1 MIKARYILTLFAM
14 LLSMVARGQDF
25 NPDSPPEPGARYKL
39 TLKAQP
45 AEAAT
50 VSGGGLYV
58 VNANVSVKAVAKSSN
73 WRFINWTDAEGKVVS
88 TSNSF
93 THRKLNSAET
103 LTANYEYQKTSLL
116 TIAYDPSS
124 IKTSEVK
131 EYAVGVPYYTQA
143 STYSDYTFV
152 NWTTSD
158 GTVIS
163 TNRTV
168 SYTVTENDETITAHY
183 RYTPGSP
190 AEPNETKPKHKVF
203 FRCDPAGLT
212 GFNKTS
218 GFSVSE
224 GSPYS
229 VTVYSVSDYEFKGW
243 TWEGETKVLETSYTW
258 NVNMGTRDAHLVAH
272 FEFKPSSPSEP
283 STDTK
288 QRHSLYATTTS
299 MYRGE
304 TTLLP
309 VYMQNTGNVKTLSFK
324 LHLPKN
330 LSVDVANIQ
339 KTLRTDAYTVQA
351 AQEDSVLSVSLEGGT
366 QIVEHDGVVVR
377 IPVSAQDALKDGI
390 YTVKFSDI
398 TGTTLEDAAINF
410 TSRSGRLVV
419 STPEEG
425 DLQAKFSVET
435 YMNRA
440 QLTNLSSENAKTFEW
455 NFGDGSTSTE
465 RNPMHIYAEA
475 GTYTVRLTARGIVK
489 TVTAEQQIIINP
501 ANTWSASGDYRLDP
515 TVNSARAFK
524 SMHEMFELL
533 SQCKPEGTI
542 NVKTGGKEVFSVNL
556 LTADSLALLSTL
568 TEKLGTTGVVMA
580 FKNEAQKP
588 VTLQFNT
595 AANSA
600 DMQKVTDFFRHIS
613 LENVQVTLNGAAIN
627 IGEIGRYSEQTICS
641 GTSTQPEAFTAISSS
656 EKVKVKWTA
665 SVAEGCTVRGYQLT
679 GTDDLPAMTLTNEGS
694 KTDLVTYH
702 VSVELNG
709 VVALAYIYKVY
720 VKPLLKSLAL
730 SSPSNNAVLEYGQVT
745 LSCSNLGQDAVGY
758 TFHYRRTDAEATED
772 GEAEEW
778 KEVKTTSPSTT
789 FVPVEGASYEWYA
802 TAHGEC
808 YEKVDSEHRTFS
820 ISKRSDLTVESVTVP
835 AEVKANTTFQITAVV
850 RNIGKG
856 ATRSSAWTDML
867 YEERA
872 DGKQYYGIKG
882 IAHRGVLQPGE
893 SYTVTFTVT
902 SPGASVSGFRYM
914 VETDVYAEETESDES
929 NNSKFTDPIAIV
941 NRYID
946 AADYEAL
953 KAIYAA
959 TNGGAWT
966 SKTWRIGSNA
976 VTSTRWPGVTFDE
989 EGHVLAI
996 DLQDN
1001 NLSGSLPTEGMQMKS
1016 LRTLNLRR
1024 NNLRGDVAAFC
1035 KLLPAL
1041 ETLNLGY
1048 NLFTEIKEAL
1058 PTHITSLNLQNQ
1070 REGYSLSTFTLQEWA
1085 MGDKLA
1091 DIQLGSLIAY
1101 DHKNQNFEAH
1111 PSLSIYTT
1119 DNNSYVGEMRYE
1131 DGAYRYYLSGT
1142 YTYASGTEFC
1152 IRSNGGVAQ
1161 NNRLRAKLTWTK
1173 GDVNADASVDV
1184 LDAQQTLNY
1193 IMGTQNG
1200 NFNYPAADTYEGS
1213 GINVQDVV
1221 ATINIFIGS
1230 NDNADRKT
1238 VMAAQRRWTESLGD
1252 GASAANV
1259 LSVEDGALWLNA
1271 SDQVAALDITLAGVK
1286 ANDVKLALSKQRYQL
1301 VTHNTAN
1308 GVRVVI
1314 ISTTGDIISGR
1325 TKLLQLAKPA
1335 RVDQTMAADIDA
1347 QPVGIAFEGQ
1357 ATGIDAVTTD
1367 AKSREDVYSIDGRKL
1382 NGVER
1387 EGIYIVNGKKK
1398 AINRHQLK

>member
-1 MIKARYILTLFAM
+1 M

-50 VSGGGLYV
+50 VSGGGLYA
-58 VNANVSVKAVAKSSN
+58 VNANVSVKAVANSSN
-73 WRFINWTDAEGKVVS
+73 WRFVNWTDAEGNVVS
-88 TSNSF
+88 TSSSF

-103 LTANYEYQKTSLL
+103 LTANYEYQKTSRL

-131 EYAVGVPYYTQA
+131 EYAVGFTYSYTA
-143 STYSDYTFV
+143 STYTDYTFV

-163 TNRTV
+163 TNRAV

-183 RYTPGSP
+183 RFTPGSP
-190 AEPNETKPKHKVF
+190 AEPNETKPKHKVY
-203 FRCDPAGLT
+203 FRCDPAGLA

-229 VTVYSVSDYEFKGW
+229 VTVYSVNDYEFKGW
-243 TWEGETKVLETSYTW
+243 TWEGETKILETSHTW
-258 NVNMGTRDAHLVAH
+258 NVNMGTRDAYLVAH

-309 VYMQNTGNVKTLSFK
+309 IYMQNTGNVKTLSFK

-330 LSVDVANIQ
+330 LKVDVAGIQ
-339 KTLRTDAYTVQA
+339 KTLRTEAYTVQA
-351 AQEDSVLSVSLEGGT
+351 ALEDSVLSVSLEGGT

-377 IPVSAQDALKDGI
+377 IPVSAQDALKDSI

-398 TGTTLEDAAINF
+398 AGTTTADAVINF

-455 NFGDGSTSTE
+455 NFGDGTTSTE
-465 RNPMHIYAEA
+465 RNPMHSYAEA

-542 NVKTGGKEVFSVNL
+542 NVKTGGKEAFGVNL
-556 LTADSLALLSTL
+556 QSADSLALLSTL

-580 FKNEAQKP
+580 FKNEAPNP

-613 LENVQVTLNGAAIN
+613 LENVVVTLNGAAIN
-627 IGEIGRYSEQTICS
+627 IGEIDRFSAQTICS

-656 EKVKVKWTA
+656 EAVQVKWTA

-679 GTDDLPAMTLTNEGS
+679 GTGNLPAMTLTNEGS
-694 KTDLVTYH
+694 NTDLVTYH
-702 VSVELNG
+702 VNVELNG
-709 VVALAYIYKVY
+709 VAMYTYIYKVY

-730 SSPSNNAVLEYGQVT
+730 SSPSDNATLEYGQVT
-745 LSCSNLGQDAVGY
+745 LSCSNLGQAAVGY
-758 TFHYRRTDAEATED
+758 TFHYRRTDAEAEN
-772 GEAEEW
+772 AEEW
-778 KEVKTTSPSTT
+778 KEVNTTTPSTA

-808 YEKVDSEHRTFS
+808 NETVESAHRTFS
-820 ISKRSDLTVESVTVP
+820 IRKRSDLTVESVTVP
-835 AEVKANTTFQITAVV
+835 AEVKANTTFQVTAVV

-856 ATRSSAWTDML
+856 ATRSSAWTDAL
-867 YEERA
+867 YEKRPGGA
-872 DGKQYYGIKG
+872 VRVGTQTHY
-882 IAHRGVLQPGE
+882 GVLQPDA
-893 SYTVTFTVT
+893 SYTVTFNIT
-902 SPGASVSGFRYM
+902 SPDATQSEVCYF
-914 VETDVYAEETESDES
+914 VETDLYREETESNES
-929 NNSKFTDPIAIV
+929 NNIKSTDTIAIV

-953 KAIYAA
+953 KVLYQA

-966 SKTWRIGSNA
+966 NKTWRIGSNA
-976 VTSTRWPGVTFDE
+976 VTSTGWPGVTFDE

-996 DLQDN
+996 DLQNN
-1001 NLSGSLPTEGMQMKS
+1001 NLRGSLPTEGMEMKS
-1016 LRTLNLRR
+1016 LRTLNLSG
-1024 NNLRGDVAAFC
+1024 NSLNGDVAAFC

-1048 NLFTEIKEAL
+1048 NLFTELSGVL
-1058 PTHITSLNLQNQ
+1058 PAHITSLNLQNQ

-1085 MGDKLA
+1085 MGDKQA
-1091 DIQLGSLIAY
+1091 DIQLGTLIAY
-1101 DHKNQNFEAH
+1101 DHQNQNFEGH
-1111 PSLSIYTT
+1111 PALRIYTA
-1119 DNNSYVGEMRYE
+1119 DNNSYVGEMRYA
-1131 DGAYRYYLSGT
+1131 DGAYSYYLSGT
-1142 YTYASGTEFC
+1142 YNYASGTEFC

-1173 GDVNADASVDV
+1173 GDVNADAAVDV

-1200 NFNYPAADTYEGS
+1200 NFNYPAADTYQGG

-1230 NDNADRKT
+1230 NDNADQKSL
-1238 VMAAQRRWTESLGD
+1238 MAAQRRWTESLGED
-1252 GASAANV
+1252 ASTANV
-1259 LSVEDGALWLNA
+1259 LSVEDDALWIDA

-1286 ANDVKLALSKQRYQL
+1286 ANDVKLAMSKQRYQL

-1325 TKLLQLAKPA
+1325 TKLLRLAKLA
-1335 RVDQTMAADIDA
+1335 RVEQAMAADIDA
-1347 QPVGIAFEGQ
+1347 QPVGVAFEGQ
-1357 ATGIDAVTTD
+1357 TTDIDAVTAD
-1367 AKSREDVYSIDGRKL
+1367 AESREDVYTIDGRKL
-1382 NGVER
+1382 NGVAR
-1387 EGIYIVNGKKK
+1387 EGVYIVNGKKK

>member
-1 MIKARYILTLFAM
+1 MIKSRYILTLFAM

-39 TLKAQP
+39 TLKAEP

-73 WRFINWTDAEGKVVS
+73 WRFKNWTDAEGNEVS
-88 TSNSF
+88 TKSSF
-93 THRKLNSAET
+93 THRKLNSNET
-103 LTANYEYQKTSLL
+103 LTANYEYQKTSRL

-124 IKTSEVK
+124 IGTSEVK
-131 EYAVGVPYYTQA
+131 EYAVGVTFSTTA

-163 TNRTV
+163 TNRAV

-203 FRCDPAGLT
+203 FKCDPAGLT

-243 TWEGETKVLETSYTW
+243 TWEGETKILETSYTW

-330 LSVDVANIQ
+330 LSVDVAGIQ

-524 SMHEMFELL
+524 SMHEMLELL

-542 NVKTGGKEVFSVNL
+542 NVKTGGKEAFEANL
-556 LTADSLALLSTL
+556 QTADSLTLLSTL

-600 DMQKVTDFFRHIS
+600 DMQKVTDFFRHIT
-613 LENVQVTLNGAAIN
+613 LENVVVTLNGAAIN

-641 GTSTQPEAFTAISSS
+641 GTSTQPEAFAAISSS
-656 EKVKVKWTA
+656 EAVKVSWTA
-665 SVAEGCTVRGYQLT
+665 SVAEGCTVRGYQFT
-679 GTDDLPAMTLTNEGS
+679 GTGNLPAMTLTNEGS

-702 VSVELNG
+702 VNVELNG
-709 VVALAYIYKVY
+709 IAMYTYIYKVY
-720 VKPLLKSLAL
+720 VKPLLKNLTL
-730 SSPSNNAVLEYGQVT
+730 SSPSDKATLEYGQVT
-745 LSCSNLGQDAVGY
+745 LSCSNLGQAAVGY
-758 TFHYRRTDAEATED
+758 TFHYRRTDAEAES
-772 GEAEEW
+772 AEEW
-778 KEVKTTSPSTT
+778 KEVKTTSPSTA

-808 YEKVDSEHRTFS
+808 SETVDSEHRTFS
-820 ISKRSDLTVESVTVP
+820 IRKRSDLTVESVTAPV
-835 AEVKANTTFQITAVV
+835 EVKANTQFEVKAVV

-856 ATRSSAWTDML
+856 ATRSSAWTDAL
-867 YEERA
+867 YEVRPSGA
-872 DGKQYYGIKG
+872 VRVGTQ
-882 IAHRGVLQPGE
+882 AHYSVLQPGD
-893 SYTVTFTVT
+893 SYTVTFNIT
-902 SPGASVSGFRYM
+902 SPDATQSEVSYF
-914 VETDVYAEETESDES
+914 VETDTYREETESDES
-929 NNSKFTDPIAIV
+929 NNIKSTDPIALI

-946 AADYEAL
+946 ATDYEAL
-953 KAIYAA
+953 KVLYHA

-966 SKTWRIGSNA
+966 NKTWRIGSNA
-976 VTSTRWPGVTFDE
+976 VTSTGWPGVTFDE

-1001 NLSGSLPTEGMQMKS
+1001 NLSGSLPTEGMEMKS

-1024 NNLRGDVAAFC
+1024 NNLKGDVAAFC

-1070 REGYSLSTFTLQEWA
+1070 REGYGLSTFTLQEWA

-1091 DIQLGSLIAY
+1091 DIKLGSLIAY

-1119 DNNSYVGEMRYE
+1119 NNNSYVGEMRYE

-1142 YTYASGTEFC
+1142 YNYASGTEFC
-1152 IRSNGGVAQ
+1152 IRSNGGVSQ

-1238 VMAAQRRWTESLGD
+1238 VMAAQRRWTESLGEE
-1252 GASAANV
+1252 ASAANV

-1271 SDQVAALDITLAGVK
+1271 SDQVAALDITLAGVR
-1286 ANDVKLALSKQRYQL
+1286 ANDVKLAMSKQRYQL

-1325 TKLLQLAKPA
+1325 TKLLRLAKPA
-1335 RVDQTMAADIDA
+1335 RVEQAMAADIDA
-1347 QPVGIAFEGQ
+1347 QPVGVAFDGQ
-1357 ATGIDAVTTD
+1357 TTDIDAITTD
-1367 AKSREDVYSIDGRKL
+1367 ADSRDAVYSIDGRKL
-1382 NGVER
+1382 NGVAG

>member
-1 MIKARYILTLFAM
+1 MIKSRYILTLLAM

-58 VNANVSVKAVAKSSN
+58 VNANVNVKAVARSAN
-73 WRFINWTDAEGKVVS
+73 WLFKNWTDADGKVVS
-88 TSNSF
+88 TSSSF
-93 THRKLNSAET
+93 THRKLNSNET

-131 EYAVGVPYYTQA
+131 EYAVGVTYSYTA

-163 TNRTV
+163 TERTV
-168 SYTVTENDETITAHY
+168 RYTVTENDETITAHY
-183 RYTPGSP
+183 RFTPGSP
-190 AEPNETKPKHKVF
+190 AEPNETKPKHKVYF
-203 FRCDPAGLT
+203 KCDPAGLT
-212 GFNKTS
+212 GFYQSN

-224 GSPYS
+224 GNTFR
-229 VTVYSVSDYEFKGW
+229 VEVYSVSDYEFKGW
-243 TWEGETKVLETSYTW
+243 TREGSSEIIGQYRTFSGT
-258 NVNMGTRDAHLVAH
+258 MGKEDVHLVAH

-309 VYMQNTGNVKTLSFK
+309 IYMQNTGNVKTLSFK

-330 LSVDVANIQ
+330 LTVDVANIQ
-339 KTLRTDAYTVQA
+339 KTLRTDAYTVKA
-351 AQEDSVLSVSLEGGT
+351 VQEDSVLSVSLEGGT
-366 QIVEHDGVVVR
+366 QIMEHDGVVVR
-377 IPVSAQDALKDGI
+377 IPVSAQEALKDSI
-390 YTVKFSDI
+390 YTVRFSDI
-398 TGTTLEDAAINF
+398 AGTTTADAAINF
-410 TSRSGRLVV
+410 TNRSGRLVV

-425 DLQAKFSVET
+425 DLQARFSVET

-440 QLTNLSSENAKTFEW
+440 QFANLSSENAKTFEW
-455 NFGDGSTSTE
+455 NFGDGTTSTE
-465 RNPMHIYAEA
+465 RNPMHSYAEA

-524 SMHEMFELL
+524 SMHEMLELL

-542 NVKTGGKEVFSVNL
+542 NVKTGGKEAFEANL
-556 LTADSLALLSTL
+556 QTADSLTLLSTL

-600 DMQKVTDFFRHIS
+600 DMQKVTDFFRHIT
-613 LENVQVTLNGAAIN
+613 LENVVVTLNGAAIN

-641 GTSTQPEAFTAISSS
+641 GTSTQPEAFAAISSS
-656 EKVKVKWTA
+656 EAVKVSWTA
-665 SVAEGCTVRGYQLT
+665 SVAEGCTVRGYQFT
-679 GTDDLPAMTLTNEGS
+679 GTGNLPAMTLTNEGS

-702 VSVELNG
+702 VNVELNG
-709 VVALAYIYKVY
+709 IVIYTYIYKVY

-730 SSPSNNAVLEYGQVT
+730 SSPSNNATLEYGQVT
-745 LSCSNLGQDAVGY
+745 LNCSNLGQAAVGY
-758 TFHYRRTDAEATED
+758 TFHYRRTDAEAES
-772 GEAEEW
+772 AEEW
-778 KEVKTTSPSTT
+778 KEVKTTSPSTA

-808 YEKVDSEHRTFS
+808 SETVESEHRTFC
-820 ISKRSDLTVESVTVP
+820 IRKRSDLTVESVTAPV
-835 AEVKANTTFQITAVV
+835 EVKSNTTFQITAVV
-850 RNIGKG
+850 RNISKG
-856 ATRSSAWTDML
+856 ATRSSAWTDAL
-867 YEERA
+867 YEKRP
-872 DGKQYYGIKG
+872 DGAVRVGTQ
-882 IAHRGVLQPGE
+882 AHYGVLQPDA
-893 SYTVTFTVT
+893 SYTVTFIIT
-902 SPGASVSGFRYM
+902 SPDATQSEVSYF
-914 VETDVYAEETESDES
+914 VETDIYREETESDES
-929 NNSKFTDPIAIV
+929 NNIKSTDPIALI

-953 KAIYAA
+953 KVLYQA

-966 SKTWRIGSNA
+966 NKTWRIGSNA
-976 VTSTRWPGVTFDE
+976 VTSTGWPGVTFDE

-996 DLQDN
+996 ELQNN
-1001 NLSGSLPTEGMQMKS
+1001 NLRGNLPTEGMEMKS
-1016 LRTLNLRR
+1016 LRTLNLSG
-1024 NNLRGDVAAFC
+1024 NSLNGDVAAFC

-1048 NLFTEIKEAL
+1048 NLFTELTGVL
-1058 PTHITSLNLQNQ
+1058 PAHITSLNLQNQ
-1070 REGYSLSTFTLQEWA
+1070 REGYSLSTFTQQEWA

-1091 DIQLGSLIAY
+1091 DIKLGSLIAY
-1101 DHKNQNFEAH
+1101 DHQNQNFEAH
-1111 PSLSIYTT
+1111 PTLRIYTT
-1119 DNNSYVGEMRYE
+1119 DNNSYVGEMIYS
-1131 DGAYRYYLSGT
+1131 DGAYRYSLSGT
-1142 YTYASGTEFC
+1142 YNYASGTEFC
-1152 IRSNGGVAQ
+1152 IRSSGGVAQ

-1200 NFNYPAADTYEGS
+1200 NFNYPAADTYEGG

-1230 NDNADRKT
+1230 NDNADRKSL
-1238 VMAAQRRWTESLGD
+1238 MAAQRRWTESMGE
-1252 GASAANV
+1252 GASTHNV
-1259 LSVEDGALWLNA
+1259 LSVEDGALWLDA
-1271 SDQVAALDITLAGVK
+1271 SDQVAALDITLAGVR
-1286 ANDVKLALSKQRYQL
+1286 ANDVKLAMSKQRYQL

-1325 TKLLQLAKPA
+1325 TKLLRLAKPA
-1335 RVDQTMAADIDA
+1335 RVEQAMAADIDA
-1347 QPVGIAFEGQ
+1347 QPVGVAFDGQ
-1357 ATGIDAVTTD
+1357 TTDIDAITTD
-1367 AKSREDVYSIDGRKL
+1367 ADSRDAVYSIDGRKL
-1382 NGVER
+1382 NGVAG

>member
-1 MIKARYILTLFAM
+1 M

-73 WRFINWTDAEGKVVS
+73 WRFRNWTDAEGKEVS
-88 TSNSF
+88 TSSTF
-93 THRKLNSAET
+93 THRKLNSNET
-103 LTANYEYQKTSLL
+103 LTANYEYQPTSRL
-116 TIAYDPSS
+116 TVAYDPSS
-124 IKTSEVK
+124 IRASEVK
-131 EYAVGVPYYTQA
+131 EYAVGVTYSYTA

-163 TNRTV
+163 TERTV
-168 SYTVTENDETITAHY
+168 RYTTTENDETITAHY
-183 RYTPGSP
+183 RFTPGSP
-190 AEPNETKPKHKVF
+190 AEPNETKPKHKVYF
-203 FRCDPAGLT
+203 KCDPAGLA
-212 GFNKTS
+212 GFNRTS

-229 VTVYSVSDYEFKGW
+229 VTVYSVNDYEFKGW
-243 TWEGETKVLETSYTW
+243 TWEGETKILETSHTW
-258 NVNMGTRDAHLVAH
+258 NVNMGTRDAYLVAH

-309 VYMQNTGNVKTLSFK
+309 IYMQNTGNVKTLSFK

-330 LSVDVANIQ
+330 LKVDVAGIQ

-377 IPVSAQDALKDGI
+377 IPVSAQEALKDSV

-398 TGTTLEDAAINF
+398 AGTTLEDAAINF

-440 QLTNLSSENAKTFEW
+440 QFTNLSSENAKTFEW
-455 NFGDGSTSTE
+455 NFGDGVTSTE
-465 RNPMHIYAEA
+465 RNPMHSYAEA

-524 SMHEMFELL
+524 SMHEMLELL

-542 NVKTGGKEVFSVNL
+542 NVKTGGKEAFGVNL
-556 LTADSLALLSTL
+556 QSADSLALLCTL

-580 FKNEAQKP
+580 FKNEAPNP

-595 AANSA
+595 AANSL
-600 DMQKVTDFFRHIS
+600 DMQKVIDFFRHIS
-613 LENVQVTLNGAAIN
+613 LENVVVTLNGAAIN
-627 IGEIGRYSEQTICS
+627 IGEIDRFSAQTICS

-656 EKVKVKWTA
+656 EAVQVKWTA

-679 GTDDLPAMTLTNEGS
+679 GTGNLPAMTLTNEGS

-702 VSVELNG
+702 VNVELNG
-709 VVALAYIYKVY
+709 VVMYTYIYKVY

-730 SSPSNNAVLEYGQVT
+730 SSPSDNAVLEYGQVT
-745 LSCSNLGQDAVGY
+745 LSCSNLGQAAVGY
-758 TFHYRRTDAEATED
+758 TFYYRRTDAEAES
-772 GEAEEW
+772 AEEW
-778 KEVKTTSPSTT
+778 KEVNTTSPSTA

-808 YEKVDSEHRTFS
+808 NETVESAHRTFS
-820 ISKRSDLTVESVTVP
+820 IRKRSDLTVESVTVP
-835 AEVKANTTFQITAVV
+835 TEVKANTTFQVTAVV

-856 ATRSSAWTDML
+856 ATRSSNWQDIIC
-867 YEERA
+867 EEQA
-872 DGKQYYGIKG
+872 DGSYSEIKR
-882 IAHRGVLQPGE
+882 ITHNGVLQPGD

-902 SPGASVSGFRYM
+902 SPDATLSEVSYL
-914 VETDVYAEETESDES
+914 VHTDSWNQETESNE
-929 NNSKFTDPIAIV
+929 NNNVEISTPVSIIK
-941 NRYID
+941 RYID

-953 KAIYAA
+953 KVLYQA

-966 SKTWRIGSNA
+966 NKTWRIGSNA
-976 VTSTRWPGVTFDE
+976 VTSTGWPGVTFDE

-996 DLQDN
+996 DLQNN
-1001 NLSGSLPTEGMQMKS
+1001 NLRGSLPTEGMEMKS
-1016 LRTLNLRR
+1016 LRTLNLSG
-1024 NNLRGDVAAFC
+1024 NSLNGDVAAFC

-1048 NLFTEIKEAL
+1048 NLFTELSGVL
-1058 PTHITSLNLQNQ
+1058 PAHITSLNLQSQ

-1085 MGDKLA
+1085 MGDRHA
-1091 DIQLGSLIAY
+1091 DIQLGTLIAY
-1101 DHKNQNFEAH
+1101 DHQNQNFEGH
-1111 PSLSIYTT
+1111 PALRIYTA
-1119 DNNSYVGEMRYE
+1119 DNNSYVGEMRYA

-1142 YTYASGTEFC
+1142 YNYASGTEFC
-1152 IRSNGGVAQ
+1152 IRSYEGVAQ

-1200 NFNYPAADTYEGS
+1200 NFNYPAADTYHGG

-1230 NDNADRKT
+1230 NDNADQKSL
-1238 VMAAQRRWTESLGD
+1238 MAAQRRWTESLGEE
-1252 GASAANV
+1252 ASTANV
-1259 LSVEDGALWLNA
+1259 LSVEDDALWLDA
-1271 SDQVAALDITLAGVK
+1271 TDQVAALDITLAGVK
-1286 ANDVKLALSKQRYQL
+1286 ANDVKLAMSKQRYQL

-1325 TKLLQLAKPA
+1325 TKLLRLAKQA
-1335 RVDQTMAADIDA
+1335 RVEQAMAADIDA
-1347 QPVGIAFEGQ
+1347 QPVGVAFEGQ
-1357 ATGIDAVTTD
+1357 TTD
-1367 AKSREDVYSIDGRKL
+1367 IDTITTDVDSREAVYSLDGRKL
-1382 NGVER
+1382 NGVAR
-1387 EGIYIVNGKKK
+1387 EGVYIVNGKKK
-1398 AINRHQLK
+1398 AINRHQ

>member
-1 MIKARYILTLFAM
+1 MIKSRYILTLLAM

-58 VNANVSVKAVAKSSN
+58 VNANVNVKAVARSAN
-73 WRFINWTDAEGKVVS
+73 WLFKNWTDAEGEVVS
-88 TSNSF
+88 TSSSF

-103 LTANYEYQKTSLL
+103 LTANYEYQKTSRL

-131 EYAVGVPYYTQA
+131 EYAVGVTYSYTA

-163 TNRTV
+163 TNRAV

-203 FRCDPAGLT
+203 FKCDPAGLT

-243 TWEGETKVLETSYTW
+243 TWEGETKILETSYTW

-330 LSVDVANIQ
+330 LTVDVANIQ

-377 IPVSAQDALKDGI
+377 IPVSAQDALKDSI
-390 YTVKFSDI
+390 YTVRFSDI
-398 TGTTLEDAAINF
+398 TGTTLEDAAISF

-524 SMHEMFELL
+524 SMHEMLELL

-542 NVKTGGKEVFSVNL
+542 NVKPGGKEAFSVNL
-556 LTADSLALLSTL
+556 QTADSLALLSTL
-568 TEKLGTTGVVMA
+568 TEKLGKAGVVMA

-613 LENVQVTLNGAAIN
+613 LENVVVTLNGASIN
-627 IGEIGRYSEQTICS
+627 IGEIGHYSEQTICS
-641 GTSTQPEAFTAISSS
+641 GTSTLPEAFTAISSS

-679 GTDDLPAMTLTNEGS
+679 GTGDLPAMTLTNEGS

-720 VKPLLKSLAL
+720 VKPKLKSLTL

-745 LSCSNLGQDAVGY
+745 LSCSNLGQAAVGY

-808 YEKVDSEHRTFS
+808 SEAVDSEHRTFS
-820 ISKRSDLTVESVTVP
+820 IRKRSDLTVESVTVP
-835 AEVKANTTFQITAVV
+835 AEVMANTQFEVKAVV

-856 ATRSSAWTDML
+856 ATRSSGWTDAL
-867 YEERA
+867 YEKRPGGAVRVGERT
-872 DGKQYYGIKG
+872 
-882 IAHRGVLQPGE
+882 HNGVLQPND
-893 SYTVTFTVT
+893 SYTVTFNIT
-902 SPGASVSGFRYM
+902 SPDATQSEVNYF
-914 VETDVYAEETESDES
+914 VETDIYRAETESDES
-929 NNSKFTDPIAIV
+929 NNIKSTDPIAIV

-966 SKTWRIGSNA
+966 NKTWRIGSNA
-976 VTSTRWPGVTFDE
+976 VTSTGWPGVTFDE

-1070 REGYSLSTFTLQEWA
+1070 REGYGLSTFTLQEWA
-1085 MGDKLA
+1085 MGDKQA
-1091 DIQLGSLIAY
+1091 NIVLGSLIAY
-1101 DHKNQNFEAH
+1101 DHQNQNFEAH

-1119 DNNSYVGEMRYE
+1119 NNNSYVGEMRYV
-1131 DGAYRYYLSGT
+1131 DGAYRYSLSGT

-1152 IRSNGGVAQ
+1152 IRSNDGVAQ

-1238 VMAAQRRWTESLGD
+1238 VMAAQRRWTESLGEE
-1252 GASAANV
+1252 ASAANV

-1367 AKSREDVYSIDGRKL
+1367 AESREDVYSIDGRKL

>member
-1 MIKARYILTLFAM
+1 M
-14 LLSMVARGQDF
+14 LLSMVARGQNF

-58 VNANVSVKAVAKSSN
+58 VNANVNVKAVARSAN
-73 WRFINWTDAEGKVVS
+73 WLFKNWTDADGKVVS
-88 TSNSF
+88 TSSSF
-93 THRKLNSAET
+93 THRKLNSNET

-131 EYAVGVPYYTQA
+131 EYAVGVTYSYTA

-163 TNRTV
+163 TERTV
-168 SYTVTENDETITAHY
+168 RYTVTENDETITAHY
-183 RYTPGSP
+183 RFTPGSP
-190 AEPNETKPKHKVF
+190 AEPNETKPKHKVYF
-203 FRCDPAGLT
+203 KCDPAGLT
-212 GFNKTS
+212 GFYQSN

-224 GSPYS
+224 GNTFR
-229 VTVYSVSDYEFKGW
+229 VEVYSVSDYEFKGW
-243 TWEGETKVLETSYTW
+243 TREGSSEIIGQYRTFSGT
-258 NVNMGTRDAHLVAH
+258 MGKEDVHLVAH

-309 VYMQNTGNVKTLSFK
+309 IYMQNTGNVKTLSFK

-330 LSVDVANIQ
+330 LTVDVANIQ
-339 KTLRTDAYTVQA
+339 KTLRTDAYTVKA
-351 AQEDSVLSVSLEGGT
+351 VQEDSVLSVSLEGGT
-366 QIVEHDGVVVR
+366 QIMEHDGVVVR
-377 IPVSAQDALKDGI
+377 IPVSAQEALKDSI
-390 YTVKFSDI
+390 YTVRFSDI
-398 TGTTLEDAAINF
+398 AGTTTADAVINF

-440 QLTNLSSENAKTFEW
+440 QFTNLSSENAKTFEW

-465 RNPMHIYAEA
+465 RNPMHSYAEA

-542 NVKTGGKEVFSVNL
+542 NVKTGGKEAFEANL
-556 LTADSLALLSTL
+556 QTADSLTLLSTL
-568 TEKLGTTGVVMA
+568 TEKQGTTGVVMA

-595 AANSA
+595 AANSL
-600 DMQKVTDFFRHIS
+600 DMQKVTDYFRHIT
-613 LENVQVTLNGAAIN
+613 LENVVVTLNGAAIN

-641 GTSTQPEAFTAISSS
+641 GTSTQPEAFAAISSS
-656 EKVKVKWTA
+656 EAVKVSWTA
-665 SVAEGCTVRGYQLT
+665 SVAEGCTVRGYQFT
-679 GTDDLPAMTLTNEGS
+679 GTGNLPAMTLTNEGS

-702 VSVELNG
+702 VNVELNG
-709 VVALAYIYKVY
+709 IVIYTYIYKVY
-720 VKPLLKSLAL
+720 VKPLLKSLTL
-730 SSPSNNAVLEYGQVT
+730 SSPSDKATLEYGQVT
-745 LSCSNLGQDAVGY
+745 LSCSNLGQAAVGY
-758 TFHYRRTDAEATED
+758 TFHYRRTDAEAES
-772 GEAEEW
+772 AEEW
-778 KEVKTTSPSTT
+778 KEVKTTSPSTA

-808 YEKVDSEHRTFS
+808 SETVESEHRTFS
-820 ISKRSDLTVESVTVP
+820 IRKRSDLTVESVTAPV
-835 AEVKANTTFQITAVV
+835 EVKANTTFQITAVV
-850 RNIGKG
+850 RNISKG
-856 ATRSSAWTDML
+856 ATRSSAWTDAL
-867 YEERA
+867 YEKRP
-872 DGKQYYGIKG
+872 DGAVRVGTQ
-882 IAHRGVLQPGE
+882 AHYGVLQPDA
-893 SYTVTFTVT
+893 SYTVTFIIT
-902 SPGASVSGFRYM
+902 SPDATQSEVSYF
-914 VETDVYAEETESDES
+914 VETDIYREETESDES
-929 NNSKFTDPIAIV
+929 NNIKSTDPIALI

-953 KAIYAA
+953 KVLYQA

-966 SKTWRIGSNA
+966 NKTWRIGSNA
-976 VTSTRWPGVTFDE
+976 VTSTGWPGVTFDE

-996 DLQDN
+996 ELQNN
-1001 NLSGSLPTEGMQMKS
+1001 NLRGNLPTEGMEMKS
-1016 LRTLNLRR
+1016 LRTLNLSG
-1024 NNLRGDVAAFC
+1024 NSLNGDVAAFC

-1048 NLFTEIKEAL
+1048 NLFTELTGVL
-1058 PTHITSLNLQNQ
+1058 PAHITSLNLQNQ
-1070 REGYSLSTFTLQEWA
+1070 REGYSLSTFTQQEWA

-1091 DIQLGSLIAY
+1091 DIKLGSLIAY
-1101 DHKNQNFEAH
+1101 DHQNQNFEAH
-1111 PSLSIYTT
+1111 PTLRIYTT
-1119 DNNSYVGEMRYE
+1119 DNNSYVGEMIYS
-1131 DGAYRYYLSGT
+1131 DGAYRYSLSGT
-1142 YTYASGTEFC
+1142 YNYASGTEFC
-1152 IRSNGGVAQ
+1152 IRSSGGVAQ

-1200 NFNYPAADTYEGS
+1200 NFNYPAADTYEGG

-1230 NDNADRKT
+1230 NDNADRKSL
-1238 VMAAQRRWTESLGD
+1238 MAAQRRWTESMGE
-1252 GASAANV
+1252 GASTHNV
-1259 LSVEDGALWLNA
+1259 LSVEDGALWLDA
-1271 SDQVAALDITLAGVK
+1271 SDQVAALDITLAGVR
-1286 ANDVKLALSKQRYQL
+1286 ANDVKLAMSKQRYQL

-1325 TKLLQLAKPA
+1325 TKLLRLAKPT
-1335 RVDQTMAADIDA
+1335 RVEQAMAADIDA
-1347 QPVGIAFEGQ
+1347 QPVGVAFEGQ
-1357 ATGIDAVTTD
+1357 TTDIDAITTD
-1367 AKSREDVYSIDGRKL
+1367 ADSRDAVYSIDGRKL
-1382 NGVER
+1382 NGVAG

>member
-1 MIKARYILTLFAM
+1 M

-50 VSGGGLYV
+50 VSGGGLYA
-58 VNANVSVKAVAKSSN
+58 VNANVNVKAVARNSN
-73 WRFINWTDAEGKVVS
+73 WRFRNWTDAEGKVVS
-88 TSNSF
+88 TNSSF

-103 LTANYEYQKTSLL
+103 LTANYEYQKTSRL
-116 TIAYDPSS
+116 TVAYDPSS

-131 EYAVGVPYYTQA
+131 EYAVGVTNSYTA
-143 STYSDYTFV
+143 STYTDYTFV

-163 TNRTV
+163 TERTV
-168 SYTVTENDETITAHY
+168 RYTVTENDETITAHY

-190 AEPNETKPKHKVF
+190 AEPNETKPKHKVYF
-203 FRCDPAGLT
+203 KCDPAGLT
-212 GFNKTS
+212 GFYQSN

-224 GSPYS
+224 GNTFR
-229 VTVYSVSDYEFKGW
+229 VEVYSVSDYEFKGW
-243 TWEGETKVLETSYTW
+243 TREGSSEIIGQYRTYSGT
-258 NVNMGTRDAHLVAH
+258 MGKEDVHLVAH

-309 VYMQNTGNVKTLSFK
+309 IYMQNTGNVKTLSFK

-330 LSVDVANIQ
+330 LTVDVANIQ

-351 AQEDSVLSVSLEGGT
+351 TLEDSVLSVSLAGGS

-377 IPVSAQDALKDGI
+377 IPVSAQEALKDSV

-398 TGTTLEDAAINF
+398 SGTTTADAAINF

-455 NFGDGSTSTE
+455 NFGDGTTSTE
-465 RNPMHIYAEA
+465 RNPMHSYAEA

-501 ANTWSASGDYRLDP
+501 ANTWTASGDYRLDP

-524 SMHEMFELL
+524 SMHEMLSLL

-542 NVKTGGKEVFSVNL
+542 NVKTGGKEAFGVNL
-556 LTADSLALLSTL
+556 QTADSLALLSTL

-580 FKNEAQKP
+580 FKNEAPNP

-613 LENVQVTLNGAAIN
+613 LENVVVTLNGAAIN
-627 IGEIGRYSEQTICS
+627 IGEIDRFSAQTICS
-641 GTSTQPEAFTAISSS
+641 GASTQPEAFTAISSS
-656 EKVKVKWTA
+656 EAVQVKWTA
-665 SVAEGCTVRGYQLT
+665 SVAEGCTVSGYQLT
-679 GTDDLPAMTLTNEGS
+679 GTGNLPAMTLTNEGS

-709 VVALAYIYKVY
+709 VVMYTYIYKVY

-730 SSPSNNAVLEYGQVT
+730 SSPSDNATLEYGQVT
-745 LSCSNLGQDAVGY
+745 LSCSNLGQAAVGY
-758 TFHYRRTDAEATED
+758 TFHYRRTDAEVED
-772 GEAEEW
+772 AEEW
-778 KEVKTTSPSTT
+778 KEVKTTSPSTA

-808 YEKVDSEHRTFS
+808 NETVESAHRTFS
-820 ISKRSDLTVESVTVP
+820 IRKRSDLTVESVTVP
-835 AEVKANTTFQITAVV
+835 TEVKANTTFQVTAVV

-856 ATRSSAWTDML
+856 ATRSSNWQDIIC
-867 YEERA
+867 EEQANGSYRE
-872 DGKQYYGIKG
+872 IKR
-882 IAHRGVLQPGE
+882 ISHNGVLQPGD

-902 SPGASVSGFRYM
+902 SPDATLSEVSYL
-914 VETDVYAEETESDES
+914 VETDSWNEETESNES
-929 NNSKFTDPIAIV
+929 NNIKVSAPISIIK
-941 NRYID
+941 RYID

-953 KAIYAA
+953 KVLYQA

-966 SKTWRIGSNA
+966 NKTWRIGSNA
-976 VTSTRWPGVTFDE
+976 VTSTGWPGVTFDE
-989 EGHVLAI
+989 DGHVLAI
-996 DLQDN
+996 ELQNN
-1001 NLSGSLPTEGMQMKS
+1001 NLRGSLPTEGMEMKS
-1016 LRTLNLRR
+1016 LRTLNLSG
-1024 NNLRGDVAAFC
+1024 NSLNGDVAAFC

-1048 NLFTEIKEAL
+1048 NLFTELTGVL
-1058 PTHITSLNLQNQ
+1058 PAHITSLNLQNQ
-1070 REGYSLSTFTLQEWA
+1070 REGYSLSTFTQQEWA
-1085 MGDKLA
+1085 MGDKQA
-1091 DIQLGSLIAY
+1091 DIQLGTLIAY
-1101 DHKNQNFEAH
+1101 DHQNQNFEGH
-1111 PSLSIYTT
+1111 PALRIYTT
-1119 DNNSYVGEMRYE
+1119 DNNSYVGEMIYS

-1142 YTYASGTEFC
+1142 YNYASGTEFC

-1200 NFNYPAADTYEGS
+1200 NFNNPAADTYQGG

-1230 NDNADRKT
+1230 NDNADQKSL
-1238 VMAAQRRWTESLGD
+1238 MAAQRRWTESMGED
-1252 GASAANV
+1252 AFTTNV
-1259 LSVEDGALWLNA
+1259 LSVEDDALWLDA
-1271 SDQVAALDITLAGVK
+1271 TDQVAALDITLAGVK
-1286 ANDVKLALSKQRYQL
+1286 ANDVKLAMSKQRYQL

-1308 GVRVVI
+1308 GVRIVI

-1325 TKLLQLAKPA
+1325 TKLLRLAKPA
-1335 RVDQTMAADIDA
+1335 RVEQAMAADIDA
-1347 QPVGIAFEGQ
+1347 QPVGVAFEGQ
-1357 ATGIDAVTTD
+1357 TTDIDAVTAD
-1367 AKSREDVYSIDGRKL
+1367 SESREDVYTIDGRKL
-1382 NGVER
+1382 NRVAR
-1387 EGIYIVNGKKK
+1387 EGVYIVNGKKK

>member
-1 MIKARYILTLFAM
+1 M

-39 TLKAQP
+39 TVKAQP

-50 VSGGGLYV
+50 VSGGGLYA
-58 VNANVSVKAVAKSSN
+58 VNANVNVKAVANSSN
-73 WRFINWTDAEGKVVS
+73 WRFRNWTDAEGKVVS
-88 TSNSF
+88 TSSTF

-103 LTANYEYQKTSLL
+103 LTANYEYQKTSRL

-131 EYAVGVPYYTQA
+131 EYAVGVTYSYTA

-163 TNRTV
+163 TERTV
-168 SYTVTENDETITAHY
+168 RYTVSENDETITAHY
-183 RYTPGSP
+183 RFTPGSP
-190 AEPNETKPKHKVF
+190 AEPNETKPKHKVYF
-203 FRCDPAGLT
+203 KCDPAGLA

-243 TWEGETKVLETSYTW
+243 TREGSSEIIGQYRTFNGT
-258 NVNMGTRDAHLVAH
+258 MGKEDVHLVAH

-309 VYMQNTGNVKTLSFK
+309 IYMQNTGNVKTLSFK

-330 LSVDVANIQ
+330 LTVDVANIQ

-377 IPVSAQDALKDGI
+377 IPVSAQDALKDSI
-390 YTVKFSDI
+390 YTVRFSDI
-398 TGTTLEDAAINF
+398 AGTTTADAVINF

-542 NVKTGGKEVFSVNL
+542 NVKTGGKEAFEANL
-556 LTADSLALLSTL
+556 QTADSLALLSTL

-580 FKNEAQKP
+580 FRNEAEKP

-600 DMQKVTDFFRHIS
+600 DMQKVTDYFRHIT
-613 LENVQVTLNGAAIN
+613 LENVVVTLNGAAIN
-627 IGEIGRYSEQTICS
+627 IGEIGRFSEQTICS
-641 GTSTQPEAFTAISSS
+641 GTSTQPEAFAAISSS
-656 EKVKVKWTA
+656 EAVKVSWTA

-679 GTDDLPAMTLTNEGS
+679 GTGNLPAMTLTNEGS

-702 VSVELNG
+702 VNVELNG
-709 VVALAYIYKVY
+709 AVMYTYIYKVY
-720 VKPLLKSLAL
+720 VKPLLKSLSL
-730 SSPSNNAVLEYGQVT
+730 SSPSNNATLEYGQVT
-745 LSCSNLGQDAVGY
+745 LSCSNLGQAAVGY
-758 TFHYRRTDAEATED
+758 TFHYRRTDAEAES
-772 GEAEEW
+772 AEEW
-778 KEVKTTSPSTT
+778 KEVKTTSPSTA

-808 YEKVDSEHRTFS
+808 SETVDSEHRTFC
-820 ISKRSDLTVESVTVP
+820 IRKRSDLTVESVTAPV
-835 AEVKANTTFQITAVV
+835 EVKANTTFQITAVV

-856 ATRSSAWTDML
+856 ATRSSAWTDAL
-867 YEERA
+867 YEKRP
-872 DGKQYYGIKG
+872 DGAVRVGTQ
-882 IAHRGVLQPGE
+882 AHYGVLQPDA
-893 SYTVTFTVT
+893 SYTVTFNIT
-902 SPGASVSGFRYM
+902 SPDATQSEVSYF
-914 VETDVYAEETESDES
+914 VETDLYREETESDES
-929 NNSKFTDPIAIV
+929 NNIKSTDPIALI

-953 KAIYAA
+953 KVFYQA

-966 SKTWRIGSNA
+966 NKTWRIGSNA
-976 VTSTRWPGVTFDE
+976 VTSTGWPGVTFDE

-996 DLQDN
+996 ELQNN
-1001 NLSGSLPTEGMQMKS
+1001 NLRGNLPTEGMEMKS
-1016 LRTLNLRR
+1016 LRMLNL
-1024 NNLRGDVAAFC
+1024 NGNSLNGDVAAFC

-1048 NLFTEIKEAL
+1048 NLFTELTDVL
-1058 PTHITSLNLQNQ
+1058 PAHITSLNLQNQ
-1070 REGYSLSTFTLQEWA
+1070 REGYSLSTFTQQEWA
-1085 MGDKLA
+1085 MGDRHA
-1091 DIQLGSLIAY
+1091 DIQLGTLIAY
-1101 DHKNQNFEAH
+1101 DHQNQNFKAH
-1111 PSLSIYTT
+1111 PTLRIYTT
-1119 DNNSYVGEMRYE
+1119 DNNSYVGEMIYS
-1131 DGAYRYYLSGT
+1131 DGAYRYSLSGT
-1142 YTYASGTEFC
+1142 YNYASGTEFC
-1152 IRSNGGVAQ
+1152 IRSSGGVAQ

-1200 NFNYPAADTYEGS
+1200 NFNYPAADTYEGG

-1230 NDNADRKT
+1230 NDNADRKSL
-1238 VMAAQRRWTESLGD
+1238 MAAQRRWTESMGD
-1252 GASAANV
+1252 GASTHNL
-1259 LSVEDGALWLNA
+1259 LSVEDGALWLDA
-1271 SDQVAALDITLAGVK
+1271 ADQVAALDITLAGVK
-1286 ANDVKLALSKQRYQL
+1286 ANDVKLAMSKQRYQL

-1308 GVRVVI
+1308 GVRIVI

-1325 TKLLQLAKPA
+1325 TKLLRLAKAA
-1335 RVDQTMAADIDA
+1335 RVDQAMAADIDA
-1347 QPVGIAFEGQ
+1347 QPVGVAFEGQ
-1357 ATGIDAVTTD
+1357 TTDIDAVTAD
-1367 AKSREDVYSIDGRKL
+1367 AESLEGVYNIDGRKL
-1382 NGVER
+1382 NGVAGK
-1387 EGIYIVNGKKK
+1387 GIYIVNGKKK
-1398 AINRHQLK
+1398 AINRHQ

>member
-1 MIKARYILTLFAM
+1 MIKSRYILTLFAM

-25 NPDSPPEPGARYKL
+25 NPDSPPEPGASYKL
-39 TLKAQP
+39 TLKALP

-73 WRFINWTDAEGKVVS
+73 WRFKNWTDAEGKEVS
-88 TSNSF
+88 TSSSF

-103 LTANYEYQKTSLL
+103 LTANYEYQKTSRL

-131 EYAVGVPYYTQA
+131 EYAVGLTYPYTA

-163 TNRTV
+163 TNREV
-168 SYTVTENDETITAHY
+168 RYIFTENDETITAHY
-183 RYTPGSP
+183 CYTPGSP

-203 FRCDPAGLT
+203 FRCDPAGLV
-212 GFNKTS
+212 GFNQNN
-218 GFSVSE
+218 GFSVYE
-224 GSPYS
+224 GKTFS
-229 VTVYSVSDYEFKGW
+229 VTVYDAGSYEFKGW
-243 TWEGETKVLETSYTW
+243 SREGSSEIIGQYRTFSGT
-258 NVNMGTRDAHLVAH
+258 MGKEDVYLVAH

-330 LSVDVANIQ
+330 LSVDVAKIQ

-377 IPVSAQDALKDGI
+377 IPVSAQEALKDSV

-398 TGTTLEDAAINF
+398 TGTTLEDADINF

-542 NVKTGGKEVFSVNL
+542 NVKPGGKKVFSVNL
-556 LTADSLALLSTL
+556 QTADSLALLSTL

-580 FKNEAQKP
+580 FKNEAAKP
-588 VTLQFNT
+588 VTLQFNA

-600 DMQKVTDFFRHIS
+600 DLQKVTAFFSHIS
-613 LENVQVTLNGAAIN
+613 LENVVVTLNGAAIN
-627 IGEIGRYSEQTICS
+627 IGEIGRFSEQTICS

-679 GTDDLPAMTLTNEGS
+679 GTGDLPDMTLTNEGS

-730 SSPSNNAVLEYGQVT
+730 SSPSNNATLEYGQVT
-745 LSCSNLGQDAVGY
+745 LSCSNLGQAAVGY
-758 TFHYRRTDAEATED
+758 TFHYRRTDVQATED

-778 KEVKTTSPSTT
+778 KEVKTTSPSTA

-850 RNIGKG
+850 CNIGKG
-856 ATRSSAWTDML
+856 ATRSSAWTDAL
-867 YEERA
+867 YEQRP
-872 DGKQYYGIKG
+872 DGAVRVGTQVHY
-882 IAHRGVLQPGE
+882 GVLQPDA
-893 SYTVTFTVT
+893 SYTVTFNVT
-902 SPGASVSGFRYM
+902 SPDASQSEVSYF
-914 VETDVYAEETESDES
+914 VETDLYREETESDES
-929 NNSKFTDPIAIV
+929 NNSKFTDQIAII

-953 KAIYAA
+953 KVLYQA

-976 VTSTRWPGVTFDE
+976 VTSTGWPGVTFDE

-996 DLQDN
+996 DLQIN
-1001 NLSGSLPTEGMQMKS
+1001 NLTGTLPTEGMEMKS
-1016 LRTLNLRR
+1016 LRTLNLSG
-1024 NNLRGDVAAFC
+1024 NSLNGDVAAFC

-1070 REGYSLSTFTLQEWA
+1070 RERYSLSTFTLQEWA

-1091 DIQLGSLIAY
+1091 DIKLGSLIAY
-1101 DHKNQNFEAH
+1101 DHQNQNFEAH
-1111 PSLSIYTT
+1111 PSLSIYTA
-1119 DNNSYVGEMRYE
+1119 DNNSYVGEMRYS

-1142 YTYASGTEFC
+1142 YNYASGTEFC
-1152 IRSNGGVAQ
+1152 IRSYEGVAQ

-1221 ATINIFIGS
+1221 ATINIFIAS

-1238 VMAAQRRWTESLGD
+1238 VMAAQRRWTESLGEE
-1252 GASAANV
+1252 ASAANV

-1271 SDQVAALDITLAGVK
+1271 SDQVAALDITLVGVK

-1301 VTHNTAN
+1301 MTHNTAN

-1367 AKSREDVYSIDGRKL
+1367 AESREDVYSIDGRKL

>member
-1 MIKARYILTLFAM
+1 M

-45 AEAAT
+45 VEAAT

-88 TSNSF
+88 TNSSF
-93 THRKLNSAET
+93 THRKLNSNET
-103 LTANYEYQKTSLL
+103 LTANYEYQQTSRL

-124 IKTSEVK
+124 IRTSEVK
-131 EYAVGVPYYTQA
+131 EYAVGVTYSYTA

-183 RYTPGSP
+183 RFTPGSP

-203 FRCDPAGLT
+203 FRCDPAGLA

-243 TWEGETKVLETSYTW
+243 TREGSSEIIGQYRTYSGT
-258 NVNMGTRDAHLVAH
+258 MGKEDVHLVAH

-309 VYMQNTGNVKTLSFK
+309 IYMQNTGNVKTLSFK

-330 LSVDVANIQ
+330 LKVDVANIQ

-351 AQEDSVLSVSLEGGT
+351 EQEDSVLSVSLEGGT

-377 IPVSAQDALKDGI
+377 IPVSAQDALKDSI
-390 YTVKFSDI
+390 YTVRFSDI
-398 TGTTLEDAAINF
+398 AGTTTADAVINF

-542 NVKTGGKEVFSVNL
+542 NVKTGGKEAFEANL
-556 LTADSLALLSTL
+556 QTADSLALLSTL

-580 FKNEAQKP
+580 FRNEAEKP

-600 DMQKVTDFFRHIS
+600 DMQKVTDYFRHIT
-613 LENVQVTLNGAAIN
+613 LENVVVTLNGAAIN
-627 IGEIGRYSEQTICS
+627 IGEIGRFSEQTICS
-641 GTSTQPEAFTAISSS
+641 GTSTQPEAFAAISSS
-656 EKVKVKWTA
+656 EAVKVSWTA

-679 GTDDLPAMTLTNEGS
+679 GTGNLPAMTLTNEGS
-694 KTDLVTYH
+694 KTDHVTYH
-702 VSVELNG
+702 VNVELNG
-709 VVALAYIYKVY
+709 AVMYTYIYKVY
-720 VKPLLKSLAL
+720 VKPLLKSLSL
-730 SSPSNNAVLEYGQVT
+730 SSPSNNATLEYGQVT
-745 LSCSNLGQDAVGY
+745 LSCSNLGQAAVGY
-758 TFHYRRTDAEATED
+758 TFHYRRTDAEAES
-772 GEAEEW
+772 AEEW
-778 KEVKTTSPSTT
+778 KEVKTTTPSTA

-808 YEKVDSEHRTFS
+808 SETVDSEHRTFS
-820 ISKRSDLTVESVTVP
+820 IRKRSDLTVESVTAPV
-835 AEVKANTTFQITAVV
+835 EVKANTTFQVTAVV

-856 ATRSSAWTDML
+856 ATCSSAWTDAL
-867 YEERA
+867 YEKRP
-872 DGKQYYGIKG
+872 DGAVRVGTQ
-882 IAHRGVLQPGE
+882 AHYGVLQPDA
-893 SYTVTFTVT
+893 SYTVTFNIT
-902 SPGASVSGFRYM
+902 SPDATQSEVSYF
-914 VETDVYAEETESDES
+914 VETDLYREETESDES
-929 NNSKFTDPIAIV
+929 NNIKSTDPIALI

-953 KAIYAA
+953 KVFYQA

-966 SKTWRIGSNA
+966 NKTWRIGSNA
-976 VTSTRWPGVTFDE
+976 VTSTGWPGVTFDE

-996 DLQDN
+996 ELQNN
-1001 NLSGSLPTEGMQMKS
+1001 NLRGMLPTEGMEMKS
-1016 LRTLNLRR
+1016 LRTLNL
-1024 NNLRGDVAAFC
+1024 NGNSLSGDVAAFC

-1048 NLFTEIKEAL
+1048 NLFTELTDVL
-1058 PTHITSLNLQNQ
+1058 PAHITSLNLQNQ
-1070 REGYSLSTFTLQEWA
+1070 REGYSLSTFTQQEWA
-1085 MGDKLA
+1085 MGDKQA
-1091 DIQLGSLIAY
+1091 DIQLGTLIAY
-1101 DHKNQNFEAH
+1101 DHQNQNFKAH
-1111 PSLSIYTT
+1111 PTLRIYTT
-1119 DNNSYVGEMRYE
+1119 DNNSYVGEMIYS
-1131 DGAYRYYLSGT
+1131 DGAYRYSLSGN
-1142 YTYASGTEFC
+1142 YNYASGTEFC
-1152 IRSNGGVAQ
+1152 IRSSGGVAQ

-1173 GDVNADASVDV
+1173 GDVNADASVNV

-1200 NFNYPAADTYEGS
+1200 NFNYPAADTYQGG

-1230 NDNADRKT
+1230 NDNADRKSL
-1238 VMAAQRRWTESLGD
+1238 MAAQRRWTESMGD
-1252 GASAANV
+1252 GASTHNL
-1259 LSVEDGALWLNA
+1259 LSVEDGALWLDA
-1271 SDQVAALDITLAGVK
+1271 ADQVAALDITLAGVK
-1286 ANDVKLALSKQRYQL
+1286 ANDVKLAMSKQRYQL

-1308 GVRVVI
+1308 GVRIVI

-1325 TKLLQLAKPA
+1325 TKLLRLAKAA
-1335 RVDQTMAADIDA
+1335 RVDQAMAADIDA
-1347 QPVGIAFEGQ
+1347 QPVGVAFEGQ
-1357 ATGIDAVTTD
+1357 TTDIDAVTAD
-1367 AKSREDVYSIDGRKL
+1367 AESLEGVYSIDGRKL
-1382 NGVER
+1382 NGVTGK
-1387 EGIYIVNGKKK
+1387 GIYIVNGKKK
-1398 AINRHQLK
+1398 AINRHQ

>member
-1 MIKARYILTLFAM
+1 MIKSRYILTLFAM

-39 TLKAQP
+39 TLKAEP

-50 VSGGGLYV
+50 VSGGGLYA

-73 WRFINWTDAEGKVVS
+73 WRFKNWTNAEGEVVS
-88 TSNSF
+88 TSSSF

-103 LTANYEYQKTSLL
+103 LTANYEYQKTSRL

-124 IKTSEVK
+124 IGTSEVK
-131 EYAVGVPYYTQA
+131 EYAVGVTFSYPA
-143 STYSDYTFV
+143 SNYSGYTFV

-158 GTVIS
+158 GTIIS
-163 TNRTV
+163 TNREV
-168 SYTVTENDETITAHY
+168 RYTFTENDETITAHY

-203 FRCDPAGLT
+203 FRCDPAGLA

-229 VTVYSVSDYEFKGW
+229 VTVYSVSNYEFKGW

-330 LSVDVANIQ
+330 LKVDVAGIQ

-524 SMHEMFELL
+524 SMHEMLELL

-542 NVKTGGKEVFSVNL
+542 NIKTGGKEVFEANL
-556 LTADSLALLSTL
+556 QTADSLALLSTL

-580 FKNEAQKP
+580 FKNEAAKP
-588 VTLQFNT
+588 VTLQFKA

-600 DMQKVTDFFRHIS
+600 DLQKVTAFFHHIS
-613 LENVQVTLNGAAIN
+613 LDNVVVTLNGAAIN
-627 IGEIGRYSEQTICS
+627 IGEIDRFSEQTICS
-641 GTSTQPEAFTAISSS
+641 GTSTQPEPFTAISSS
-656 EKVKVKWTA
+656 EAVKVKWTA

-679 GTDDLPAMTLTNEGS
+679 GTGDLPDMTLTNEGS

-702 VSVELNG
+702 VNVELNG

-720 VKPLLKSLAL
+720 VKPLLKSLSL
-730 SSPSNNAVLEYGQVT
+730 SSPSNNATLDYGQVT
-745 LSCSNLGQDAVGY
+745 LSYSNLGQAAVGY
-758 TFHYRRTDAEATED
+758 TFHYRRTDAEAE
-772 GEAEEW
+772 GAEEW
-778 KEVKTTSPSTT
+778 KEVKTTSPSTA

-808 YEKVDSEHRTFS
+808 YETVDSEHRTFC
-820 ISKRSDLTVESVTVP
+820 IRKRSDLTVESVTAPV
-835 AEVKANTTFQITAVV
+835 EVKANTQFQITAVV
-850 RNIGKG
+850 HNIGKG
-856 ATRSSAWTDML
+856 ATRSNAWTDAI
-867 YEERA
+867 YENRPNGA
-872 DGKQYYGIKG
+872 VQVGQQ
-882 IAHRGVLQPGE
+882 AHHGVLQPGE
-893 SYTVTFTVT
+893 EYTVTFNVT
-902 SPGASVSGFRYM
+902 SPDAS
-914 VETDVYAEETESDES
+914 TDGISYFVKTDIWNEETESDES
-929 NNSKFTDPIAIV
+929 NNIKSAGVVSII

-976 VTSTRWPGVTFDE
+976 VTSTGWPGVTFDE

-996 DLQDN
+996 DLQIN
-1001 NLSGSLPTEGMQMKS
+1001 NLTGTLPTAGMEMKS
-1016 LRTLNLRR
+1016 LRTLNLSG
-1024 NNLRGDVAAFC
+1024 NSLSGDVAAFC

-1041 ETLNLGY
+1041 ETLNLGN
-1048 NLFTEIKEAL
+1048 NLFTVLTDVL
-1058 PTHITSLNLQNQ
+1058 PAHITSLNLQNQ
-1070 REGYSLSTFTLQEWA
+1070 RERYSLSTFPLQEWA
-1085 MGDKLA
+1085 MGDKQA

-1111 PSLSIYTT
+1111 PTLRIYTA
-1119 DNNSYVGEMRYE
+1119 DNNSYVGEMRYS
-1131 DGAYRYYLSGT
+1131 DGAYRYSLSGT

-1152 IRSNGGVAQ
+1152 IRSNDGVAQ

-1230 NDNADRKT
+1230 NDNASQKSLK
-1238 VMAAQRRWTESLGD
+1238 AAQRRWTESLGEE
-1252 GASAANV
+1252 ASAANV

-1301 VTHNTAN
+1301 VTRNTAN

-1357 ATGIDAVTTD
+1357 ATDIDAVTTD
-1367 AKSREDVYSIDGRKL
+1367 AESREDVYSIDGRKL
-1382 NGVER
+1382 NGVTG

>member
-1 MIKARYILTLFAM
+1 MIKSRYILTLLAM

-50 VSGGGLYV
+50 VSGGGLYA
-58 VNANVSVKAVAKSSN
+58 VNANVNVKAVARNAN
-73 WRFINWTDAEGKVVS
+73 WRFKNWTDAEGKVVS
-88 TSNSF
+88 TSSTF

-103 LTANYEYQKTSLL
+103 LTANYEYQKTSRL

-124 IKTSEVK
+124 IRTSEVK
-131 EYAVGVPYYTQA
+131 EYAVGVTYSFTA

-163 TNRTV
+163 TNRAV

-183 RYTPGSP
+183 RFTPGSP
-190 AEPNETKPKHKVF
+190 AEPNETKPKHKVY
-203 FRCDPAGLT
+203 FRCDPAGLA

-224 GSPYS
+224 GSAYS

-243 TWEGETKVLETSYTW
+243 TWEGETKILETSRTW
-258 NVNMGTRDAHLVAH
+258 NVNMGTRDAYLVAH

-309 VYMQNTGNVKTLSFK
+309 IYMQNTGNVKTLSFK

-330 LSVDVANIQ
+330 LTVDVAGIQ
-339 KTLRTDAYTVQA
+339 KTLRTDGYTVQA

-377 IPVSAQDALKDGI
+377 IPVSAQEALKDSV

-398 TGTTLEDAAINF
+398 AGTTTADAVINF

-440 QLTNLSSENAKTFEW
+440 QFINLSSENAKTFEW
-455 NFGDGSTSTE
+455 NFGDGATSTE
-465 RNPMHIYAEA
+465 RNPMHSYAEA

-515 TVNSARAFK
+515 TANSARAFK
-524 SMHEMFELL
+524 SMHEMLELL
-533 SQCKPEGTI
+533 SQCTPDGTI
-542 NVKTGGKEVFSVNL
+542 NVKTGGKEAFDANL
-556 LTADSLALLSTL
+556 QSADSLALLSTL
-568 TEKLGTTGVVMA
+568 TEKLGKAGVVMA

-588 VTLQFNT
+588 VTLRFNV
-595 AANSA
+595 AANST
-600 DMQKVTDFFRHIS
+600 DMQKATDFFRHIS
-613 LENVQVTLNGAAIN
+613 LENVQVTLNGAVIN
-627 IGEIGRYSEQTICS
+627 IGEIDRFSAQTICS
-641 GTSTQPEAFTAISSS
+641 GASTQPEAFTAISSS

-679 GTDDLPAMTLTNEGS
+679 GTGNLPAMTLTNEGS

-702 VSVELNG
+702 VSVELDG
-709 VVALAYIYKVY
+709 VAMYTYIYKVY

-730 SSPSNNAVLEYGQVT
+730 SSPSDNAVLEYGQVT
-745 LSCSNLGQDAVGY
+745 LSCSNLGQAAVGY
-758 TFHYRRTDAEATED
+758 TFHYRRTDAEAEN
-772 GEAEEW
+772 AAEW
-778 KEVKTTSPSTT
+778 KEVKTTSPSTA

-802 TAHGEC
+802 MAHGEC
-808 YEKVDSEHRTFS
+808 NETVESAHRTFS
-820 ISKRSDLTVESVTVP
+820 IRKRADLTVVSVTAP

-856 ATRSSAWTDML
+856 ATRNSNWQDIIC
-867 YEERA
+867 EEQA
-872 DGKQYYGIKG
+872 DGSYREIKR
-882 IAHRGVLQPGE
+882 ISHNGVLQPGD

-902 SPGASVSGFRYM
+902 SPDATLSDVSYL
-914 VETDVYAEETESDES
+914 VETDSWNQETESNE
-929 NNSKFTDPIAIV
+929 NNNVEVSTPVSIIK
-941 NRYID
+941 RYID

-953 KAIYAA
+953 KVLYQA

-966 SKTWRIGSNA
+966 NKTWRIGSNA
-976 VTSTRWPGVTFDE
+976 VTSTGWPGVTFDE

-996 DLQDN
+996 DLQNN
-1001 NLSGSLPTEGMQMKS
+1001 NLRGTLPTEGMEMKS
-1016 LRTLNLRR
+1016 LRTLNLSG
-1024 NNLRGDVAAFC
+1024 NSLSGDVAAFC

-1041 ETLNLGY
+1041 EALNLGY
-1048 NLFTEIKEAL
+1048 NLFTELSGVL
-1058 PTHITSLNLQNQ
+1058 PAHITSLNQQSQ

-1085 MGDKLA
+1085 LGDKHA
-1091 DIQLGSLIAY
+1091 DIQLGTLIAY

-1111 PSLSIYTT
+1111 PTLRIYTT
-1119 DNNSYVGEMRYE
+1119 DNNSYVGEMRYT

-1142 YTYASGTEFC
+1142 YNYASGTEFC
-1152 IRSNGGVAQ
+1152 IRSYEGVAQ

-1200 NFNYPAADTYEGS
+1200 NFNYPAADTYQGG

-1230 NDNADRKT
+1230 NDNADQKIL
-1238 VMAAQRRWTESLGD
+1238 MAAQRRWTESMGED
-1252 GASAANV
+1252 ASTANV
-1259 LSVEDGALWLNA
+1259 LSVEDDALWLDA
-1271 SDQVAALDITLAGVK
+1271 TDQVAALDITLAGVK
-1286 ANDVKLALSKQRYQL
+1286 ANDVKLAMSKQRYQL

-1325 TKLLQLAKPA
+1325 TKLLRLAKSA
-1335 RVDQTMAADIDA
+1335 RVEQAMAADIDA
-1347 QPVGIAFEGQ
+1347 QPVGVAFEGQ
-1357 ATGIDAVTTD
+1357 TTD
-1367 AKSREDVYSIDGRKL
+1367 IDTITTDVDSREAVYSLDGRKL
-1382 NGVER
+1382 NGVAR
-1387 EGIYIVNGKKK
+1387 EGVYIVNGKKK
-1398 AINRHQLK
+1398 AINRHQ

>member
-1 MIKARYILTLFAM
+1 M

-39 TLKAQP
+39 TVKAQP

-50 VSGGGLYV
+50 VSGGGLYA
-58 VNANVSVKAVAKSSN
+58 VNANVNVKAVARNAN
-73 WRFINWTDAEGKVVS
+73 WRFKNWTDAEGKVVS
-88 TSNSF
+88 TSSSF

-103 LTANYEYQKTSLL
+103 LTANYEYQKTSRL

-124 IKTSEVK
+124 IRASEVK
-131 EYAVGVPYYTQA
+131 EYVVGVTYSFTA

-163 TNRTV
+163 TNRAV

-183 RYTPGSP
+183 RFTPGSP
-190 AEPNETKPKHKVF
+190 AEPNETKPKHKVY
-203 FRCDPAGLT
+203 FRCDPAGLA

-229 VTVYSVSDYEFKGW
+229 VTVYSVNDYEFKGW
-243 TWEGETKVLETSYTW
+243 TWEGETKILETSRTW

-309 VYMQNTGNVKTLSFK
+309 IYMQNTGNVKTLSFK

-330 LSVDVANIQ
+330 LTVDVANIQ

-377 IPVSAQDALKDGI
+377 IPVSAQEALKDSV

-398 TGTTLEDAAINF
+398 AGTTTADAVINF

-440 QLTNLSSENAKTFEW
+440 QFTNLSSENAKTFEW
-455 NFGDGSTSTE
+455 NFGDGATSTE
-465 RNPMHIYAEA
+465 RNPMHSYAEA

-524 SMHEMFELL
+524 SMHEMLSLL
-533 SQCKPEGTI
+533 SQCTPDGTI
-542 NVKTGGKEVFSVNL
+542 NIKTGGKEAFDANL
-556 LTADSLALLSTL
+556 QSADSLALLSTL
-568 TEKLGTTGVVMA
+568 TEKLDKAGVVMT
-580 FKNEAQKP
+580 FKNEAQNP

-613 LENVQVTLNGAAIN
+613 LDNVVVTLNGAAIN
-627 IGEIGRYSEQTICS
+627 IGEIDRFSAQTICS
-641 GTSTQPEAFTAISSS
+641 GASTQPEAFTAISSS

-679 GTDDLPAMTLTNEGS
+679 GTGNLPAMTLTNEGS

-702 VSVELNG
+702 VSVELDG
-709 VVALAYIYKVY
+709 VAMYTYIYKVY

-730 SSPSNNAVLEYGQVT
+730 SSPSDNATLEYGQVT
-745 LSCSNLGQDAVGY
+745 LSCSNLGQAAVGY
-758 TFHYRRTDAEATED
+758 TFHYRRTDAEAEN
-772 GEAEEW
+772 AEEW
-778 KEVKTTSPSTT
+778 KEVKTTSPSTA

-808 YEKVDSEHRTFS
+808 NETVESPHRTFS
-820 ISKRSDLTVESVTVP
+820 IRKRSDLTVESVTVP

-856 ATRSSAWTDML
+856 ATRSSNWQDIIC
-867 YEERA
+867 EEQA
-872 DGKQYYGIKG
+872 DGSYREIKR
-882 IAHRGVLQPGE
+882 ISHNGVLQPGD
-893 SYTVTFTVT
+893 SYTVSFTVT
-902 SPGASVSGFRYM
+902 SPDATLSEVSYL
-914 VETDVYAEETESDES
+914 VETDSWNQETESKE
-929 NNSKFTDPIAIV
+929 NNNMKISDPIAII

-953 KAIYAA
+953 KVFYQA

-966 SKTWRIGSNA
+966 NKTWRIGSNA
-976 VTSTRWPGVTFDE
+976 VTSTGWPGVTFDE

-996 DLQDN
+996 DLQNN
-1001 NLSGSLPTEGMQMKS
+1001 NLRGTLPTEGMEMKS
-1016 LRTLNLRR
+1016 LRTLNLSG
-1024 NNLRGDVAAFC
+1024 NSLSGDVAAFC

-1048 NLFTEIKEAL
+1048 NLFTELSGVL
-1058 PTHITSLNLQNQ
+1058 PAHITSLNLQSQ

-1085 MGDKLA
+1085 MGDKQA
-1091 DIQLGSLIAY
+1091 DIQLGTLIAY

-1111 PSLSIYTT
+1111 PTLRIYTT
-1119 DNNSYVGEMRYE
+1119 ANNSYVGEMRYT

-1142 YTYASGTEFC
+1142 YNYASGTEFC
-1152 IRSNGGVAQ
+1152 IRSYEGVAQ

-1200 NFNYPAADTYEGS
+1200 NFNYPAADTYEGC

-1230 NDNADRKT
+1230 NDNVDLKSL
-1238 VMAAQRRWTESLGD
+1238 MAAQRRWTESMGED
-1252 GASAANV
+1252 ASTANV
-1259 LSVEDGALWLNA
+1259 LSVEDNALWLDA
-1271 SDQVAALDITLAGVK
+1271 TDQVAALDITLAGVK
-1286 ANDVKLALSKQRYQL
+1286 ANDVKLAMSKQRYQL

-1325 TKLLQLAKPA
+1325 TKLLRLAKPA
-1335 RVDQTMAADIDA
+1335 RVDQAMAADIDA
-1347 QPVGIAFEGQ
+1347 QPVGVAFEGQ
-1357 ATGIDAVTTD
+1357 TTD
-1367 AKSREDVYSIDGRKL
+1367 IDTITTDVDSREAVYSLDGRKL
-1382 NGVER
+1382 NGVAC
-1387 EGIYIVNGKKK
+1387 EGVYIVNGKKK
-1398 AINRHQLK
+1398 AINRHQ

>member
-39 TLKAQP
+39 TLKANP

-58 VNANVSVKAVAKSSN
+58 VNANVSVKAVANSSN
-73 WRFINWTDAEGKVVS
+73 WRFINWTDAKGNEVS
-88 TSNSF
+88 TSSSF
-93 THRKLNSAET
+93 THRKLNSNDT
-103 LTANYEYQKTSLL
+103 LTANYVYQKTSRL

-131 EYAVGVPYYTQA
+131 EYVVGVTYLYTA

-163 TNRTV
+163 TERAV
-168 SYTVTENDETITAHY
+168 RYTVTENDETITAHY

-203 FRCDPAGLT
+203 FRCDPAGLA

-243 TWEGETKVLETSYTW
+243 TWEGETKVLETSHTW
-258 NVNMGTRDAHLVAH
+258 NVNMGTRDAQLVAH

-283 STDTK
+283 SADTK

-309 VYMQNTGNVKTLSFK
+309 IYMQNTGNVKTLSFK

-330 LSVDVANIQ
+330 LKVDVAGIK

-366 QIVEHDGVVVR
+366 KIVEHDGVVVH

-390 YTVKFSDI
+390 YTVRFSDI
-398 TGTTLEDAAINF
+398 AGTTLENAAINF

-524 SMHEMFELL
+524 SMHEMLELL

-542 NVKTGGKEVFSVNL
+542 NIKTGGKEAFEANL
-556 LTADSLALLSTL
+556 QTADSLALLSTL

-580 FKNEAQKP
+580 FRNEAEKP
-588 VTLQFNT
+588 VTLQFKA

-600 DMQKVTDFFRHIS
+600 DLQKVTDFFRHIS
-613 LENVQVTLNGAAIN
+613 LDNVVVTLNGAAIN
-627 IGEIGRYSEQTICS
+627 IGEIDRFSEQTICS
-641 GTSTQPEAFTAISSS
+641 GTSTQPEPFTDISSS
-656 EKVKVKWTA
+656 EAVKVKWTA

-679 GTDDLPAMTLTNEGS
+679 GTGDLPDMTLTNEGS

-730 SSPSNNAVLEYGQVT
+730 SSPSNNATLDYGQVT
-745 LSCSNLGQDAVGY
+745 LSCSNLGQAAVGY
-758 TFHYRRTDAEATED
+758 TFHYRRTDAEAE
-772 GEAEEW
+772 GAEEW
-778 KEVKTTSPSTT
+778 KEVKTTTPSTA

-808 YEKVDSEHRTFS
+808 SEAVDSEHRTFS
-820 ISKRSDLTVESVTVP
+820 ISKRSDLTVESVTAPV
-835 AEVKANTTFQITAVV
+835 EVKANTTFQITAVV

-856 ATRSSAWTDML
+856 ATRNSGWTDAL
-867 YEERA
+867 YEKRPGGA
-872 DGKQYYGIKG
+872 VRVGVQT
-882 IAHRGVLQPGE
+882 HNGVLQPND

-902 SPGASVSGFRYM
+902 SPDASQNEVGYF
-914 VETDVYAEETESDES
+914 VQTDLYGSETESDES
-929 NNSKFTDPIAIV
+929 NNIKSTDPIAIV

-946 AADYEAL
+946 ATDYKAL
-953 KAIYAA
+953 KVLYQA

-976 VTSTRWPGVTFDE
+976 VTSTGWPGVTFDE

-1091 DIQLGSLIAY
+1091 DIKLGSLIAY

-1111 PSLSIYTT
+1111 PSLSIYTA

-1142 YTYASGTEFC
+1142 YNYASGTEFC
-1152 IRSNGGVAQ
+1152 IRSSGGVAQ

-1193 IMGTQNG
+1193 IMDTQNG
-1200 NFNYPAADTYEGS
+1200 NFNYPAADTYGGS

-1357 ATGIDAVTTD
+1357 ATDIDAVTTD
-1367 AKSREDVYSIDGRKL
+1367 AESRDAVYSIDGRKL

>member
-39 TLKAQP
+39 TVKAQP

-50 VSGGGLYV
+50 VSGGGLYA

-73 WRFINWTDAEGKVVS
+73 WRFKNWTDAEGEVVS
-88 TSNSF
+88 TSSSF

-103 LTANYEYQKTSLL
+103 LTANYEYQKTSRL

-124 IKTSEVK
+124 IGTSEVK
-131 EYAVGVPYYTQA
+131 EYAVGV
-143 STYSDYTFV
+143 TYSTTASNYSGYTFV

-163 TNRTV
+163 TNRAV

-203 FRCDPAGLT
+203 FRCDPAGLV
-212 GFNKTS
+212 GFNQNN

-224 GSPYS
+224 GKTFS
-229 VTVYSVSDYEFKGW
+229 VTVYDAGSYEFKGW
-243 TWEGETKVLETSYTW
+243 KREGSSEIIGQYRTFNGT
-258 NVNMGTRDAHLVAH
+258 MGKEDEHLVAH

-283 STDTK
+283 SADTK

-309 VYMQNTGNVKTLSFK
+309 VYMQNTGNVKALSFK

-330 LSVDVANIQ
+330 LKVDVAGIQ

-542 NVKTGGKEVFSVNL
+542 NVKTGGKEAFGVNL
-556 LTADSLALLSTL
+556 QTADSLALLSTL

-580 FKNEAQKP
+580 FKNEAAKP
-588 VTLQFNT
+588 VTLQFKA

-600 DMQKVTDFFRHIS
+600 DLQKVTDFFRHIS
-613 LENVQVTLNGAAIN
+613 LDNVVVTLNGAAIN
-627 IGEIGRYSEQTICS
+627 IGEIGRFSEQTICS
-641 GTSTQPEAFTAISSS
+641 GKSTQPEPFTAISSS
-656 EKVKVKWTA
+656 EAVKVKWTA

-679 GTDDLPAMTLTNEGS
+679 GTGDLPDMTLTNEGS

-730 SSPSNNAVLEYGQVT
+730 GSPSNNATLDYGQVT
-745 LSCSNLGQDAVGY
+745 LSCSNLGQAAVGY
-758 TFHYRRTDAEATED
+758 TFHYRRTDAEAE
-772 GEAEEW
+772 GAEEW
-778 KEVKTTSPSTT
+778 KEVKTTTPSTA

-808 YEKVDSEHRTFS
+808 YETVDSEHRTFS

-856 ATRSSAWTDML
+856 ATRSSAWTDAL
-867 YEERA
+867 YEKRP
-872 DGKQYYGIKG
+872 DGAVRVGTQ
-882 IAHRGVLQPGE
+882 AHYGVLQPDA
-893 SYTVTFTVT
+893 SYTVTFNIT
-902 SPGASVSGFRYM
+902 SPDATQSEVSYF
-914 VETDVYAEETESDES
+914 VETDLYREEAESDES
-929 NNSKFTDPIAIV
+929 NNIKSTDPIALI

-953 KAIYAA
+953 KVLYQA

-976 VTSTRWPGVTFDE
+976 VTSTGWPGVTFDE

-996 DLQDN
+996 DLQIN
-1001 NLSGSLPTEGMQMKS
+1001 NLTGTLPTAGMEMKS
-1016 LRTLNLRR
+1016 LRTLNLSG
-1024 NNLRGDVAAFC
+1024 NSLSGDVAAFC

-1041 ETLNLGY
+1041 ETLNLGN
-1048 NLFTEIKEAL
+1048 NLFTELTDVL
-1058 PTHITSLNLQNQ
+1058 PAHITSLNLQNQ
-1070 REGYSLSTFTLQEWA
+1070 RERYSLSTFPLQEWA
-1085 MGDKLA
+1085 MGDKQA

-1111 PSLSIYTT
+1111 PTLRIYTA
-1119 DNNSYVGEMRYE
+1119 DNNSYVGEMRYS
-1131 DGAYRYYLSGT
+1131 DGAYRYSLSGT

-1230 NDNADRKT
+1230 NDAAARKT
-1238 VMAAQRRWTESLGD
+1238 VMAAQRRWTESLGEE
-1252 GASAANV
+1252 ASAANV

-1301 VTHNTAN
+1301 VTRNTAN

-1357 ATGIDAVTTD
+1357 ATDINAVTTD
-1367 AKSREDVYSIDGRKL
+1367 AESREDVYSIDGRKL
-1382 NGVER
+1382 NGVTG

-1398 AINRHQLK
+1398 AINRHQMK

>member
-1 MIKARYILTLFAM
+1 MIKSRYILTLFAM

-39 TLKAQP
+39 TVKAQP

-73 WRFINWTDAEGKVVS
+73 WRFKNWTDAEGKVVS

-103 LTANYEYQKTSLL
+103 LTANYEYQKTSRL

-131 EYAVGVPYYTQA
+131 EYVVGVTYSYTA

-163 TNRTV
+163 TNREV
-168 SYTVTENDETITAHY
+168 RYTVTENDETITAHY

-203 FRCDPAGLT
+203 FRCDPAGLV
-212 GFNKTS
+212 GFNQNN
-218 GFSVSE
+218 GFSVYE
-224 GSPYS
+224 GKTFS
-229 VTVYSVSDYEFKGW
+229 VTVYDAGSYEFKGW
-243 TWEGETKVLETSYTW
+243 TREGSSEIIGQYRTFSGT
-258 NVNMGTRDAHLVAH
+258 MGKEDVHLVAH

-309 VYMQNTGNVKTLSFK
+309 IYMQNTGNVKTLSFK

-330 LSVDVANIQ
+330 LSVDVAKIQ

-351 AQEDSVLSVSLEGGT
+351 VQEDSVLSVSLEGGT
-366 QIVEHDGVVVR
+366 QIVEHDGVVVH

-398 TGTTLEDAAINF
+398 TGTTLENAAINF

-556 LTADSLALLSTL
+556 QTADSLALLSTL

-580 FKNEAQKP
+580 FKNEAAKP
-588 VTLQFNT
+588 VTLQFNA

-600 DMQKVTDFFRHIS
+600 DLQKVTDFFRHIS
-613 LENVQVTLNGAAIN
+613 LDNVVVTLNGAAIN

-641 GTSTQPEAFTAISSS
+641 GTSTQPEPFTAISSS

-665 SVAEGCTVRGYQLT
+665 KVAEGCTVRGYQLT
-679 GTDDLPAMTLTNEGS
+679 GTGDLPDMTLTNEGS

-730 SSPSNNAVLEYGQVT
+730 SSPSNNATLEYGQVT
-745 LSCSNLGQDAVGY
+745 LSCSNLGQAAVGY
-758 TFHYRRTDAEATED
+758 TFHYRRTDAEAE
-772 GEAEEW
+772 GAEEW

-820 ISKRSDLTVESVTVP
+820 ISKRSDLKVESVTVP

-856 ATRSSAWTDML
+856 ATRNSNWQDIIC
-867 YEERA
+867 EEQAGGSYRE
-872 DGKQYYGIKG
+872 IKR
-882 IAHRGVLQPGE
+882 ISHNGVLQPGD

-902 SPGASVSGFRYM
+902 SPDATLSEVRYL
-914 VETDVYAEETESDES
+914 VETDSWYQETESNE
-929 NNSKFTDPIAIV
+929 NNNMNVSTPVSIIK
-941 NRYID
+941 RYID

-953 KAIYAA
+953 KVLYQA

-966 SKTWRIGSNA
+966 NKTWRIGSNA
-976 VTSTRWPGVTFDE
+976 VTSTGWPGVTFDE

-1070 REGYSLSTFTLQEWA
+1070 REGYGLSTFTLQEWA

-1091 DIQLGSLIAY
+1091 DIKLGSLIAY

-1111 PSLSIYTT
+1111 PSLSIYTA

-1142 YTYASGTEFC
+1142 YNYASGTEFC
-1152 IRSNGGVAQ
+1152 IRSSGGVAQ

-1238 VMAAQRRWTESLGD
+1238 VMAAQRRWTESLGEE
-1252 GASAANV
+1252 ASAANV

-1367 AKSREDVYSIDGRKL
+1367 AESREDVYSIDGRKL

>member
-1 MIKARYILTLFAM
+1 M

-73 WRFINWTDAEGKVVS
+73 WRFINWTDAEGKVVN
-88 TSNSF
+88 SNSSF
-93 THRKLNSAET
+93 THRKLNSNET
-103 LTANYEYQKTSLL
+103 LTANYEYQQTSRL
-116 TIAYDPSS
+116 TIVYDPSS
-124 IKTSEVK
+124 IRTSEVK
-131 EYAVGVPYYTQA
+131 EYAVGVTYSYTA

-183 RYTPGSP
+183 RFTPGSP
-190 AEPNETKPKHKVF
+190 AEPNETKPKHKVYF
-203 FRCDPAGLT
+203 KCDPAGLV
-212 GFNKTS
+212 GFNQTN

-224 GSPYS
+224 GNKFG

-243 TWEGETKVLETSYTW
+243 THEGSSEIIGQYRTYSGT
-258 NVNMGTRDAHLVAH
+258 MGKEDVHLVAH
-272 FEFKPSSPSEP
+272 FEFNPSSPSEP

-299 MYRGE
+299 MYCGE

-309 VYMQNTGNVKTLSFK
+309 IYMQNTGNVKTLSFK

-330 LSVDVANIQ
+330 LTVDVAGIQ
-339 KTLRTDAYTVQA
+339 KTLRTDVYTVQA
-351 AQEDSVLSVSLEGGT
+351 AQKDSVLSVSLEGGT

-377 IPVSAQDALKDGI
+377 IPVIAQDALKDGV
-390 YTVKFSDI
+390 YTVRFSDI
-398 TGTTLEDAAINF
+398 AGTTTADAAINF

-440 QLTNLSSENAKTFEW
+440 QFTNLSSENAKTFEW

-465 RNPMHIYAEA
+465 RNPMHSYAEA

-524 SMHEMFELL
+524 SMHDMFELL

-542 NVKTGGKEVFSVNL
+542 NVKTGGKEAFEANL
-556 LTADSLALLSTL
+556 QTADSLTLLSTL

-600 DMQKVTDFFRHIS
+600 DMQKVTDFFRHIT
-613 LENVQVTLNGAAIN
+613 LENVVVTLNGAAIN

-641 GTSTQPEAFTAISSS
+641 GTSTQPEAFAAISSS
-656 EKVKVKWTA
+656 EAVKVSWTA
-665 SVAEGCTVRGYQLT
+665 SVAEGCTVRGYQLIGT
-679 GTDDLPAMTLTNEGS
+679 GNLPAMTLTNEGS

-702 VSVELNG
+702 VNVELNG
-709 VVALAYIYKVY
+709 VAMYTYIYKVY
-720 VKPLLKSLAL
+720 VKPLLKSLTL
-730 SSPSNNAVLEYGQVT
+730 SSPSDKATLEYGQVT
-745 LSCSNLGQDAVGY
+745 LSCSNLGQAAVGY
-758 TFHYRRTDAEATED
+758 TFHYRRTDAEAES
-772 GEAEEW
+772 AEEW
-778 KEVKTTSPSTT
+778 KEVKTTSPSTA

-808 YEKVDSEHRTFS
+808 SETVDSEHRTFS
-820 ISKRSDLTVESVTVP
+820 IRKRSDLTVESVTAPV
-835 AEVKANTTFQITAVV
+835 EVKANTQFEVKAVV

-856 ATRSSAWTDML
+856 ATRSSAWTDAL
-867 YEERA
+867 YEVRPSGA
-872 DGKQYYGIKG
+872 VRVGTQ
-882 IAHRGVLQPGE
+882 AHYGVLQPDD
-893 SYTVTFTVT
+893 SYTVTFNIM
-902 SPGASVSGFRYM
+902 SPDASQSEVSYF
-914 VETDVYAEETESDES
+914 VETDLYREETESDES
-929 NNSKFTDPIAIV
+929 NNIKSTDPIALI

-953 KAIYAA
+953 KVLYQA

-966 SKTWRIGSNA
+966 NKTWRIGSNA
-976 VTSTRWPGVTFDE
+976 VTSTGWPGVTFDE

-996 DLQDN
+996 ELQNN
-1001 NLSGSLPTEGMQMKS
+1001 NLRGNLPTEGMEMKS
-1016 LRTLNLRR
+1016 LRTLNLSG
-1024 NNLRGDVAAFC
+1024 NSLNGDVAAFC

-1048 NLFTEIKEAL
+1048 NLFTELTGVL
-1058 PTHITSLNLQNQ
+1058 PAHITSLNLQNQ
-1070 REGYSLSTFTLQEWA
+1070 REGYSLSTFTQQEWA

-1091 DIQLGSLIAY
+1091 DIKLGSLIAY
-1101 DHKNQNFEAH
+1101 DHQNQNFEAH
-1111 PSLSIYTT
+1111 PTLRIYTT
-1119 DNNSYVGEMRYE
+1119 DNNSYVGEMIYS
-1131 DGAYRYYLSGT
+1131 DGAYRYSLSGT
-1142 YTYASGTEFC
+1142 YNYASGTEFC
-1152 IRSNGGVAQ
+1152 IRSSGGVAQ

-1200 NFNYPAADTYEGS
+1200 NFNYPAADTYQGG

-1230 NDNADRKT
+1230 NDNADRKSL
-1238 VMAAQRRWTESLGD
+1238 MAAQRRWTESMGE
-1252 GASAANV
+1252 GASTHNV
-1259 LSVEDGALWLNA
+1259 LSVEDGALWLDA
-1271 SDQVAALDITLAGVK
+1271 SDQVAALDITLAGVR
-1286 ANDVKLALSKQRYQL
+1286 ANDVKLAMSKQRYQL

-1325 TKLLQLAKPA
+1325 TKLLRLAKPA
-1335 RVDQTMAADIDA
+1335 RVEQAMTADIDA
-1347 QPVGIAFEGQ
+1347 QPVGVAFDGQ
-1357 ATGIDAVTTD
+1357 TTDIDAITTD
-1367 AKSREDVYSIDGRKL
+1367 ADSRDAVYSIDGRKL
-1382 NGVER
+1382 NGVAG

>member
-1 MIKARYILTLFAM
+1 M

-73 WRFINWTDAEGKVVS
+73 WRFINWTDAEGKVVNTNS
-88 TSNSF
+88 SF
-93 THRKLNSAET
+93 THRKLNSNET
-103 LTANYEYQKTSLL
+103 LTANYEYQKTSRL
-116 TIAYDPSS
+116 TVAYDPSS
-124 IKTSEVK
+124 IRTSEVK
-131 EYAVGVPYYTQA
+131 EYAVGVTYSYTA

-183 RYTPGSP
+183 RFTPGSP
-190 AEPNETKPKHKVF
+190 AEPNETKPKHKVYF
-203 FRCDPAGLT
+203 KCDPAGLT
-212 GFNKTS
+212 GFYQSN

-224 GSPYS
+224 GNTFR
-229 VTVYSVSDYEFKGW
+229 VEVYSVSDYEFKGW
-243 TWEGETKVLETSYTW
+243 TREGSSEIIGQYRTFNGT
-258 NVNMGTRDAHLVAH
+258 MGKEDVHLVAH

-309 VYMQNTGNVKTLSFK
+309 IYMQNTGNVKTLSFK

-330 LSVDVANIQ
+330 LTVDVANIQ

-377 IPVSAQDALKDGI
+377 IPVSAQDALKDSI
-390 YTVKFSDI
+390 YTVRFSDI
-398 TGTTLEDAAINF
+398 AGTTTADAVINF

-542 NVKTGGKEVFSVNL
+542 NVKTGGKEAFEANL
-556 LTADSLALLSTL
+556 QTADSLALLSTL

-580 FKNEAQKP
+580 FRNEAEKP

-595 AANSA
+595 AANST
-600 DMQKVTDFFRHIS
+600 DMQKVTDYFRHIT
-613 LENVQVTLNGAAIN
+613 LENVVVTLNGAAIN
-627 IGEIGRYSEQTICS
+627 IGEIGRFSEQTICS
-641 GTSTQPEAFTAISSS
+641 GTSTQPEAFAAISSS
-656 EKVKVKWTA
+656 EAVKVSWTA

-679 GTDDLPAMTLTNEGS
+679 GTGNLPAMTLTNEGS

-702 VSVELNG
+702 VNVELNG
-709 VVALAYIYKVY
+709 AVMYTYIYKVY
-720 VKPLLKSLAL
+720 VKPLLKSLSL
-730 SSPSNNAVLEYGQVT
+730 SSPSNNATLEYGQVT
-745 LSCSNLGQDAVGY
+745 LSCSNLGQAAVGY
-758 TFHYRRTDAEATED
+758 TFHYRRTGAEAES
-772 GEAEEW
+772 AEEW
-778 KEVKTTSPSTT
+778 KEVKTTSPSTA

-808 YEKVDSEHRTFS
+808 SEAVDSEHRTFS
-820 ISKRSDLTVESVTVP
+820 IRKRSDLTVESVTAPV
-835 AEVKANTTFQITAVV
+835 EVKANTTFQITAVV

-856 ATRSSAWTDML
+856 ATRSSAWTDAL
-867 YEERA
+867 YEKRP
-872 DGKQYYGIKG
+872 DGAVRVGTQ
-882 IAHRGVLQPGE
+882 AHYGVLQPDA
-893 SYTVTFTVT
+893 SYTVTFNIT
-902 SPGASVSGFRYM
+902 SPDATQSEVSYF
-914 VETDVYAEETESDES
+914 VETDLYREETESDES
-929 NNSKFTDPIAIV
+929 NNIKSTDPIALI

-953 KAIYAA
+953 KVFYQA

-966 SKTWRIGSNA
+966 NKTWRIGSNA
-976 VTSTRWPGVTFDE
+976 VTSTGWPGVTFDE

-996 DLQDN
+996 ELQNN
-1001 NLSGSLPTEGMQMKS
+1001 NLRGTLPTEGMEMKS
-1016 LRTLNLRR
+1016 LRTLNLTG
-1024 NNLRGDVAAFC
+1024 NSLSGDVAAFC

-1048 NLFTEIKEAL
+1048 NLFTELTDVL
-1058 PTHITSLNLQNQ
+1058 PAHITSLNLQNQ
-1070 REGYSLSTFTLQEWA
+1070 REGYSLSTFTQQEWA
-1085 MGDKLA
+1085 MGDRHA
-1091 DIQLGSLIAY
+1091 DIQLGTLIAY
-1101 DHKNQNFEAH
+1101 DHQNQNFEAH
-1111 PSLSIYTT
+1111 PTLRIYTT
-1119 DNNSYVGEMRYE
+1119 DNNNYVGEMIYS
-1131 DGAYRYYLSGT
+1131 DGAYRYSLSGT
-1142 YTYASGTEFC
+1142 YNYASGTEFC
-1152 IRSNGGVAQ
+1152 IRSSGGVAQ

-1200 NFNYPAADTYEGS
+1200 NFNYPAADTYDGG

-1230 NDNADRKT
+1230 NDNADRKSL
-1238 VMAAQRRWTESLGD
+1238 MAAQRRWTESMGD
-1252 GASAANV
+1252 GASTHNL
-1259 LSVEDGALWLNA
+1259 LSVEDGALWLDA
-1271 SDQVAALDITLAGVK
+1271 ADQVAALDITLAGVK
-1286 ANDVKLALSKQRYQL
+1286 ANDVKLAMSKQRYQL

-1308 GVRVVI
+1308 GVRIVI

-1325 TKLLQLAKPA
+1325 TKLLRLAKAA
-1335 RVDQTMAADIDA
+1335 RVDQAMAADIDA
-1347 QPVGIAFEGQ
+1347 QPVDVAFEGQ
-1357 ATGIDAVTTD
+1357 TTDIDAVT
-1367 AKSREDVYSIDGRKL
+1367 AGAESLEGVYSIDGRKL
-1382 NGVER
+1382 NGVAGK
-1387 EGIYIVNGKKK
+1387 GIYIVNGKKK
-1398 AINRHQLK
+1398 AINRH

>member
-1 MIKARYILTLFAM
+1 M

-39 TLKAQP
+39 TVKAQP

-50 VSGGGLYV
+50 VSGGGLYA
-58 VNANVSVKAVAKSSN
+58 VNANVNVKAVARSAN
-73 WRFINWTDAEGKVVS
+73 WRFKNWTDAEGKVVS
-88 TSNSF
+88 TSSTF

-103 LTANYEYQKTSLL
+103 LTANYEYQKTSRL

-131 EYAVGVPYYTQA
+131 EYVVGVTYSYTA

-163 TNRTV
+163 TNRAV

-183 RYTPGSP
+183 RFTPGSP
-190 AEPNETKPKHKVF
+190 AEPNETKPKHKVY
-203 FRCDPAGLT
+203 FRCDPAGLA

-224 GSPYS
+224 GSAYS

-243 TWEGETKVLETSYTW
+243 TWEGETKILETSHTW
-258 NVNMGTRDAHLVAH
+258 NVNMGTRDAYLVAH

-309 VYMQNTGNVKTLSFK
+309 IYMQNTGNVKTLSFK

-330 LSVDVANIQ
+330 LTVDVANIQ

-377 IPVSAQDALKDGI
+377 IPVSAQEALKDSV

-398 TGTTLEDAAINF
+398 AGTTTADAVINF

-440 QLTNLSSENAKTFEW
+440 QFTNLSSENAKTFEW
-455 NFGDGSTSTE
+455 NFGDGTTSTE
-465 RNPMHIYAEA
+465 RNPMHSYAEA

-515 TVNSARAFK
+515 TANSARAFK
-524 SMHEMFELL
+524 SMHEMFSLL
-533 SQCKPEGTI
+533 SQCTPDGTI
-542 NVKTGGKEVFSVNL
+542 NVKTGGKEAFDANL
-556 LTADSLALLSTL
+556 QSADSLALLSTL
-568 TEKLGTTGVVMA
+568 TEKLGKAGVVMA
-580 FKNEAQKP
+580 FKNEAQNP
-588 VTLQFNT
+588 VTLRFNV
-595 AANSA
+595 AANST
-600 DMQKVTDFFRHIS
+600 DLQKATDFFRHIS
-613 LENVQVTLNGAAIN
+613 LDNVVVTLNGAAIN
-627 IGEIGRYSEQTICS
+627 IGEIDRFSAQTICS

-656 EKVKVKWTA
+656 EAVKVSWTA

-679 GTDDLPAMTLTNEGS
+679 GNGNLPAMTLTNEGS

-709 VVALAYIYKVY
+709 VAMYTYIYKVY
-720 VKPLLKSLAL
+720 VKPLLKSLTL
-730 SSPSNNAVLEYGQVT
+730 SSPSDNATLEYGQVT
-745 LSCSNLGQDAVGY
+745 LSCSNLGQAAVGY
-758 TFHYRRTDAEATED
+758 TFRYRRTDAEAEN
-772 GEAEEW
+772 AEEW
-778 KEVKTTSPSTT
+778 KEVKTTSPSTA

-808 YEKVDSEHRTFS
+808 NETVESAHRTFS
-820 ISKRSDLTVESVTVP
+820 IRKRSDLTVVSVTAP

-856 ATRSSAWTDML
+856 ATRNSAWTDVL
-867 YEERA
+867 YENRPNGA
-872 DGKQYYGIKG
+872 VQVGQQ
-882 IAHRGVLQPGE
+882 AHHGVLQPGE
-893 SYTVTFTVT
+893 EYTVTFNIT
-902 SPGASVSGFRYM
+902 SPDAS
-914 VETDVYAEETESDES
+914 TDGISYFVKTDIWNEETESDES
-929 NNSKFTDPIAIV
+929 NNIKVSDPVSIIK
-941 NRYID
+941 RYID

-953 KAIYAA
+953 KVLYQA

-966 SKTWRIGSNA
+966 NKTWRIGSNA
-976 VTSTRWPGVTFDE
+976 VTSTGWPGVTFDE

-996 DLQDN
+996 DLQNN
-1001 NLSGSLPTEGMQMKS
+1001 NLRGTLPTEGMEMKS
-1016 LRTLNLRR
+1016 LRT
-1024 NNLRGDVAAFC
+1024 
-1035 KLLPAL
+1035 
-1041 ETLNLGY
+1041 
-1048 NLFTEIKEAL
+1048 
-1058 PTHITSLNLQNQ
+1058 LNLQNQ

-1085 MGDKLA
+1085 MGDKHA
-1091 DIQLGSLIAY
+1091 DIQLGTLIAY

-1111 PSLSIYTT
+1111 PTLRIYTT
-1119 DNNSYVGEMRYE
+1119 ANNSYVGEMRYT

-1142 YTYASGTEFC
+1142 YNYASGTEFC
-1152 IRSNGGVAQ
+1152 IRSYEGVAQ

-1200 NFNYPAADTYEGS
+1200 NFNYPAADTYQGG

-1230 NDNADRKT
+1230 NDNADPKT
-1238 VMAAQRRWTESLGD
+1238 LMAAQRRWTESMGEE
-1252 GASAANV
+1252 ASTANV
-1259 LSVEDGALWLNA
+1259 LSVEDDALWLDA
-1271 SDQVAALDITLAGVK
+1271 TDQVAALDITLAGVK
-1286 ANDVKLALSKQRYQL
+1286 ANDVKLAMSKQRYQL

-1325 TKLLQLAKPA
+1325 TKLLRLAKPA
-1335 RVDQTMAADIDA
+1335 RVEQAMAADIDA
-1347 QPVGIAFEGQ
+1347 QPVGVAFEGQ
-1357 ATGIDAVTTD
+1357 TTD
-1367 AKSREDVYSIDGRKL
+1367 IDTITIDVDSREAVYSLDGRKL
-1382 NGVER
+1382 NGVAR
-1387 EGIYIVNGKKK
+1387 EGVYIVNGKKK
-1398 AINRHQLK
+1398 AINRHQ

>member
-1 MIKARYILTLFAM
+1 MIKSRYILTLLAM

-39 TLKAQP
+39 TVKAQP

-50 VSGGGLYV
+50 VSGGGLYA
-58 VNANVSVKAVAKSSN
+58 VNANVSVKAVARNAN
-73 WRFINWTDAEGKVVS
+73 WRFKNWTDADGEVVS
-88 TSNSF
+88 TSSTF

-103 LTANYEYQKTSLL
+103 LTANYEYQKTSRL

-131 EYAVGVPYYTQA
+131 EYVVGVTYSFTA

-163 TNRTV
+163 TNRAV

-183 RYTPGSP
+183 RFTPGSP
-190 AEPNETKPKHKVF
+190 AEPNETKPKHKVY
-203 FRCDPAGLT
+203 FRCAPAGLA

-224 GSPYS
+224 GSAYS

-243 TWEGETKVLETSYTW
+243 TWEGETKILETSHTW

-283 STDTK
+283 STDSK

-309 VYMQNTGNVKTLSFK
+309 IYMQNTGNVKTLSFK

-330 LSVDVANIQ
+330 LTVDVANIQ

-351 AQEDSVLSVSLEGGT
+351 ALEDSVLSVSLEGGT

-377 IPVSAQDALKDGI
+377 IPVSAQEALKDSV

-398 TGTTLEDAAINF
+398 AGTTTADAVINF
-410 TSRSGRLVV
+410 TNRPGRLVV

-455 NFGDGSTSTE
+455 NFGDGATSTE

-542 NVKTGGKEVFSVNL
+542 NVKTGGKEVFEANL
-556 LTADSLALLSTL
+556 QTADSLALLSTL

-580 FKNEAQKP
+580 FRNEAAKP
-588 VTLQFNT
+588 VTLQFKA

-600 DMQKVTDFFRHIS
+600 DMQKVTAFFRHIS
-613 LENVQVTLNGAAIN
+613 LENVVVTLNGAAIN
-627 IGEIGRYSEQTICS
+627 IGEIGRFSEQTICS
-641 GTSTQPEAFTAISSS
+641 GTSTQPEPFTAISSS
-656 EKVKVKWTA
+656 EAVQVKWTA

-679 GTDDLPAMTLTNEGS
+679 GTGDLPDMTLTNEGS

-702 VSVELNG
+702 MSVELNG

-730 SSPSNNAVLEYGQVT
+730 GSPSNNATLDYGQVT
-745 LSCSNLGQDAVGY
+745 LSCSNLGQAAVGY
-758 TFHYRRTDAEATED
+758 TFHYRRTDAEAE
-772 GEAEEW
+772 GAEEW
-778 KEVKTTSPSTT
+778 KEVKTTTPSTA

-808 YEKVDSEHRTFS
+808 YETVDSEHRTFS
-820 ISKRSDLTVESVTVP
+820 ISKRSDLTVESVTLP

-856 ATRSSAWTDML
+856 ATRSSGWTDAL
-867 YEERA
+867 YEKRPGGA
-872 DGKQYYGIKG
+872 VRVGTQT
-882 IAHRGVLQPGE
+882 HNGVLQPND

-902 SPGASVSGFRYM
+902 SPDASQNEVGYF
-914 VETDVYAEETESDES
+914 VQTDLYGSETESDES
-929 NNSKFTDPIAIV
+929 NNIKSTDPIAIV

-953 KAIYAA
+953 KVLYQA

-976 VTSTRWPGVTFDE
+976 VTSTGWPGVTFDE

-996 DLQDN
+996 DLQIN
-1001 NLSGSLPTEGMQMKS
+1001 NLTGTLPTEGMEMKS
-1016 LRTLNLRR
+1016 LRTLNLSG
-1024 NNLRGDVAAFC
+1024 NSLSGDVAAFC

-1048 NLFTEIKEAL
+1048 NLFTELTGVL
-1058 PTHITSLNLQNQ
+1058 PAHISSLNLQNQ
-1070 REGYSLSTFTLQEWA
+1070 REGYSLSTFTQQEWA

-1091 DIQLGSLIAY
+1091 GIQLGSLIAY
-1101 DHKNQNFEAH
+1101 DHQNQNFEAH
-1111 PSLSIYTT
+1111 PTLRIYTT
-1119 DNNSYVGEMRYE
+1119 DNNSYVGEMIYS
-1131 DGAYRYYLSGT
+1131 DGAYRYSLSGT
-1142 YTYASGTEFC
+1142 YNYASGTEFC
-1152 IRSNGGVAQ
+1152 IRSSGGVAQ

-1173 GDVNADASVDV
+1173 GDVNVDASVDV

-1200 NFNYPAADTYEGS
+1200 NFNYPAADTYEGG

-1230 NDNADRKT
+1230 NDNADRKSLK
-1238 VMAAQRRWTESLGD
+1238 AAQRRWTESLGED
-1252 GASAANV
+1252 ASAANV

-1301 VTHNTAN
+1301 VTRNTAN

-1357 ATGIDAVTTD
+1357 ATDIDAVTTG
-1367 AKSREDVYSIDGRKL
+1367 AESREDVYSIDGRKL
-1382 NGVER
+1382 NGVTG

-1398 AINRHQLK
+1398 AINRHQMK

>member
-1 MIKARYILTLFAM
+1 MIKSRYILTLLAM

-50 VSGGGLYV
+50 VSGGGLYA
-58 VNANVSVKAVAKSSN
+58 VNANVNVKAVAKSSN
-73 WRFINWTDAEGKVVS
+73 WRFRDWTDAEGKVVS
-88 TSNSF
+88 TSSSF
-93 THRKLNSAET
+93 THRKLNSNET
-103 LTANYEYQKTSLL
+103 LTANYEYQKTSRL

-131 EYAVGVPYYTQA
+131 EYAVGVTYSYTA

-183 RYTPGSP
+183 RFTPGSP
-190 AEPNETKPKHKVF
+190 AEPNETKPKHKAYF
-203 FRCDPAGLT
+203 KCDPAGLA

-243 TWEGETKVLETSYTW
+243 TREGSSEIIGQYRTFNGT
-258 NVNMGTRDAHLVAH
+258 MGKEDVHLVAH

-309 VYMQNTGNVKTLSFK
+309 IYMQNTGNVKTLSFK

-330 LSVDVANIQ
+330 LTVDVANIQ

-377 IPVSAQDALKDGI
+377 IPVSAQDALKDSI
-390 YTVKFSDI
+390 YTVRFSDI
-398 TGTTLEDAAINF
+398 AGTTTADAVINF

-542 NVKTGGKEVFSVNL
+542 NVKTGGKEAFEANL
-556 LTADSLALLSTL
+556 QTADSLALLSTL

-580 FKNEAQKP
+580 FRNEAEKP

-595 AANSA
+595 AANST
-600 DMQKVTDFFRHIS
+600 DMQKVTDYFRHIT
-613 LENVQVTLNGAAIN
+613 LENVVVMLNGAAIN
-627 IGEIGRYSEQTICS
+627 IGEIGRFSEQTICS
-641 GTSTQPEAFTAISSS
+641 GTSTQPEAFAAISSS
-656 EKVKVKWTA
+656 EAVKVSWTA

-679 GTDDLPAMTLTNEGS
+679 GTGNLPAMTLTNEGS

-702 VSVELNG
+702 VNMELNG
-709 VVALAYIYKVY
+709 AVMYTYIYKVY
-720 VKPLLKSLAL
+720 VKPLLKSLSL
-730 SSPSNNAVLEYGQVT
+730 SSPSNNATLEYGQVT
-745 LSCSNLGQDAVGY
+745 LSCSNLGQAAVGY
-758 TFHYRRTDAEATED
+758 TFHYRRTDAEAES
-772 GEAEEW
+772 AEEW
-778 KEVKTTSPSTT
+778 KEVKTTTPSTA

-808 YEKVDSEHRTFS
+808 SETVDSEHRTFS
-820 ISKRSDLTVESVTVP
+820 IRKRSDLTVESVTAPV
-835 AEVKANTTFQITAVV
+835 EVKANTTFQITAVV

-856 ATRSSAWTDML
+856 ATRSSAWTDAL
-867 YEERA
+867 YEKRP
-872 DGKQYYGIKG
+872 DGAVRVGTQ
-882 IAHRGVLQPGE
+882 AHYGVLQPDA
-893 SYTVTFTVT
+893 SYTVTFNIT
-902 SPGASVSGFRYM
+902 SPDATQSEVSYF
-914 VETDVYAEETESDES
+914 VETDLYREETESDES
-929 NNSKFTDPIAIV
+929 NNIKSTDPIALI

-953 KAIYAA
+953 KVLYQA

-966 SKTWRIGSNA
+966 NKTWRIGSNA
-976 VTSTRWPGVTFDE
+976 VTSTGWPGVTFDE

-996 DLQDN
+996 ELQNN
-1001 NLSGSLPTEGMQMKS
+1001 NLRGNLPTEGMEMKS
-1016 LRTLNLRR
+1016 LRMLNL
-1024 NNLRGDVAAFC
+1024 NGNSLSGDVAAFC

-1048 NLFTEIKEAL
+1048 NLFTELTDVL
-1058 PTHITSLNLQNQ
+1058 PAHITSLNLQNQ
-1070 REGYSLSTFTLQEWA
+1070 REGYSLSTFTQQEWA
-1085 MGDKLA
+1085 MGDRQA
-1091 DIQLGSLIAY
+1091 DIQLGTLIAY
-1101 DHKNQNFEAH
+1101 DHQNQNFEAH
-1111 PSLSIYTT
+1111 PTLRIYTT
-1119 DNNSYVGEMRYE
+1119 DNNSYVGEMIYS
-1131 DGAYRYYLSGT
+1131 DGAYRYSLSGT
-1142 YTYASGTEFC
+1142 YNYASGTEFC
-1152 IRSNGGVAQ
+1152 IRSSGAVAQ

-1200 NFNYPAADTYEGS
+1200 NFNYPAADTYEGG

-1230 NDNADRKT
+1230 NDNADRKSL
-1238 VMAAQRRWTESLGD
+1238 MAAQRRWTESMGD
-1252 GASAANV
+1252 GTSTHNL
-1259 LSVEDGALWLNA
+1259 LSVEDGALWLDA
-1271 SDQVAALDITLAGVK
+1271 ADQVAALDITLAGVT
-1286 ANDVKLALSKQRYQL
+1286 ANDVKLAMSKQRYQL

-1308 GVRVVI
+1308 GVRIVI

-1325 TKLLQLAKPA
+1325 TKLLRLAKAA
-1335 RVDQTMAADIDA
+1335 RVDQAMAADIDA
-1347 QPVGIAFEGQ
+1347 QPVGVAFEGQ
-1357 ATGIDAVTTD
+1357 TTDIDAVT
-1367 AKSREDVYSIDGRKL
+1367 AGAESLEGVYSIDGRKL
-1382 NGVER
+1382 NGVTGK
-1387 EGIYIVNGKKK
+1387 GIYIVNGKKK
-1398 AINRHQLK
+1398 AINRHQ

>member
-1 MIKARYILTLFAM
+1 M

-73 WRFINWTDAEGKVVS
+73 WRFINWTDAEGKVVNTNS
-88 TSNSF
+88 SF
-93 THRKLNSAET
+93 THRKLNSNET

-131 EYAVGVPYYTQA
+131 EYAVGVTYSYTA

-163 TNRTV
+163 TERTV
-168 SYTVTENDETITAHY
+168 RYTVTENDETITAHY
-183 RYTPGSP
+183 RFTPGSP
-190 AEPNETKPKHKVF
+190 AEPNETKPKHKVYF
-203 FRCDPAGLT
+203 KCDPAGLT
-212 GFNKTS
+212 GFYQSN

-224 GSPYS
+224 GNTFR
-229 VTVYSVSDYEFKGW
+229 VEVYSVSDYEFKGW
-243 TWEGETKVLETSYTW
+243 TREGSSEIIGQYRTFNGT
-258 NVNMGTRDAHLVAH
+258 MGKEDVHLVAH

-309 VYMQNTGNVKTLSFK
+309 IYMQNTGNVKTLSFK

-330 LSVDVANIQ
+330 LTVDVANIQ

-366 QIVEHDGVVVR
+366 QIMEHDGVVVR
-377 IPVSAQDALKDGI
+377 IPVSAQEALKDSI
-390 YTVKFSDI
+390 YTVRFSDI
-398 TGTTLEDAAINF
+398 AGTTTADAVINF

-440 QLTNLSSENAKTFEW
+440 QFTNLSSENAKTFEW
-455 NFGDGSTSTE
+455 NFGDGTTSTE
-465 RNPMHIYAEA
+465 RNPMHSYAEA

-489 TVTAEQQIIINP
+489 TITAEQQIIINP

-524 SMHEMFELL
+524 SMHEMFDLL

-542 NVKTGGKEVFSVNL
+542 NVKTGGKEAFSVNL
-556 LTADSLALLSTL
+556 QTGDSLALLSTL

-580 FKNEAQKP
+580 FKNEAQKL

-600 DMQKVTDFFRHIS
+600 DMQKVTDFFRQIT
-613 LENVQVTLNGAAIN
+613 LENVVVTLNGAAIN

-641 GTSTQPEAFTAISSS
+641 GTSTQPEAFAAISSS
-656 EKVKVKWTA
+656 EAVKVSWTA
-665 SVAEGCTVRGYQLT
+665 SVAEGCTIRGYQFT
-679 GTDDLPAMTLTNEGS
+679 GTGNLPAMTLTNEGS

-702 VSVELNG
+702 VNVELNG
-709 VVALAYIYKVY
+709 VAMYTYIYKVY
-720 VKPLLKSLAL
+720 VKPLLKNLTL
-730 SSPSNNAVLEYGQVT
+730 SSPSDKATLEYGQVT
-745 LSCSNLGQDAVGY
+745 LSCSNLGQAAVGY
-758 TFHYRRTDAEATED
+758 TFHYRRTDAEAES
-772 GEAEEW
+772 AEEW
-778 KEVKTTSPSTT
+778 KEVKTTSPSTA
-789 FVPVEGASYEWYA
+789 FVPVEGASYEWFA

-808 YEKVDSEHRTFS
+808 SETVDSEHRTFS
-820 ISKRSDLTVESVTVP
+820 IRKRSDLTVESVTAPV
-835 AEVKANTTFQITAVV
+835 EVKANTQFEVKAVV

-856 ATRSSAWTDML
+856 ATRSSAWTDAL
-867 YEERA
+867 YEVRPSGA
-872 DGKQYYGIKG
+872 VRVGTQ
-882 IAHRGVLQPGE
+882 AHYSVLQPDD

-902 SPGASVSGFRYM
+902 SPDATQSEVSYF
-914 VETDVYAEETESDES
+914 VETDTYREETESDES
-929 NNSKFTDPIAIV
+929 NNIKSTDPIALI

-953 KAIYAA
+953 KVLYHA

-966 SKTWRIGSNA
+966 NKTWRIGSNA
-976 VTSTRWPGVTFDE
+976 VTSTGWPGVTFDE

-996 DLQDN
+996 ELQNN
-1001 NLSGSLPTEGMQMKS
+1001 NLRGNLPTEGMEMKS
-1016 LRTLNLRR
+1016 LRTLNLSG
-1024 NNLRGDVAAFC
+1024 NSLNGDVAAFC

-1048 NLFTEIKEAL
+1048 NLFTELTGVL
-1058 PTHITSLNLQNQ
+1058 PAHITSLNLQNQ
-1070 REGYSLSTFTLQEWA
+1070 REGYSLSTFTQQEWA

-1101 DHKNQNFEAH
+1101 DHQNQNFEAH
-1111 PSLSIYTT
+1111 PTLRIYTT
-1119 DNNSYVGEMRYE
+1119 DNNSYVGEMIYS
-1131 DGAYRYYLSGT
+1131 DGAYRYSLSGT
-1142 YTYASGTEFC
+1142 YNYASGTEFC
-1152 IRSNGGVAQ
+1152 IRSSGGVAQ

-1200 NFNYPAADTYEGS
+1200 NFNYPAADTYEGG

-1230 NDNADRKT
+1230 NDNADRKSL
-1238 VMAAQRRWTESLGD
+1238 MAAQRRWTESMGD
-1252 GASAANV
+1252 GASTHNL
-1259 LSVEDGALWLNA
+1259 LSVEDGALWLDA
-1271 SDQVAALDITLAGVK
+1271 SDQVAALDIALAGVK
-1286 ANDVKLALSKQRYQL
+1286 ANDVKLAMSKQRYQL

-1325 TKLLQLAKPA
+1325 TKLLRLAKPA
-1335 RVDQTMAADIDA
+1335 RVEQAMAADIDA
-1347 QPVGIAFEGQ
+1347 QPVGVAFDGQ
-1357 ATGIDAVTTD
+1357 TTDIDAITTD
-1367 AKSREDVYSIDGRKL
+1367 ADSRDAVYSIDGRKL
-1382 NGVER
+1382 SGVAG

>member
-1 MIKARYILTLFAM
+1 M

-39 TLKAQP
+39 TVKAQP

-58 VNANVSVKAVAKSSN
+58 VNANVNVKAVARSAN
-73 WRFINWTDAEGKVVS
+73 WLFKNWTDADGKVVS
-88 TSNSF
+88 TSSAF
-93 THRKLNSAET
+93 THRKLNSNET

-131 EYAVGVPYYTQA
+131 EYAVGVTYSYTA

-163 TNRTV
+163 TERTV
-168 SYTVTENDETITAHY
+168 RYTVTENDETITAHY
-183 RYTPGSP
+183 RFTPGSP
-190 AEPNETKPKHKVF
+190 AEPNETKPKHKVYF
-203 FRCDPAGLT
+203 KCDPAGLT
-212 GFNKTS
+212 GFYQSN

-224 GSPYS
+224 GNTFR
-229 VTVYSVSDYEFKGW
+229 VEVYSVSDYEFKGW
-243 TWEGETKVLETSYTW
+243 TREGSSEIIGQYRTFSGT
-258 NVNMGTRDAHLVAH
+258 MGKEDVHLVAH

-309 VYMQNTGNVKTLSFK
+309 IYMQNTGNVKTLSFK

-330 LSVDVANIQ
+330 LTVDVANIQ
-339 KTLRTDAYTVQA
+339 KTLRTDAYTVKA
-351 AQEDSVLSVSLEGGT
+351 VQEDSVLSVSLEGGT
-366 QIVEHDGVVVR
+366 QIMEHDGVVVR
-377 IPVSAQDALKDGI
+377 IPVSAQEALKDSI
-390 YTVKFSDI
+390 YTVRFSDI
-398 TGTTLEDAAINF
+398 AGTTTADAVINF

-440 QLTNLSSENAKTFEW
+440 QFTNLSSENAKTFEW

-465 RNPMHIYAEA
+465 RNPMHSYAEA

-542 NVKTGGKEVFSVNL
+542 NVKTGGKEAFEANL
-556 LTADSLALLSTL
+556 QTADSLALLSTL

-600 DMQKVTDFFRHIS
+600 DMQKVTDFFRHIT
-613 LENVQVTLNGAAIN
+613 LENVVVTLNGAAIN

-641 GTSTQPEAFTAISSS
+641 GTSTQPEAFAAISSS
-656 EKVKVKWTA
+656 EAVKVSWTA
-665 SVAEGCTVRGYQLT
+665 SVAEGCTVRGYQLIGT
-679 GTDDLPAMTLTNEGS
+679 GNLPAMTLTNEGS

-702 VSVELNG
+702 VNVELNG
-709 VVALAYIYKVY
+709 IVIYTYIYKVY
-720 VKPLLKSLAL
+720 VKPLLKSLTL
-730 SSPSNNAVLEYGQVT
+730 SSPSDKATLEYGQVT
-745 LSCSNLGQDAVGY
+745 LSCSNLGQAAVGY
-758 TFHYRRTDAEATED
+758 TFHYRRTDAEAES
-772 GEAEEW
+772 AEEW
-778 KEVKTTSPSTT
+778 KEVKTTSPSTA

-808 YEKVDSEHRTFS
+808 SETVESEHRTFC
-820 ISKRSDLTVESVTVP
+820 IRKRSDLTVESVTAPV
-835 AEVKANTTFQITAVV
+835 EVKANTTFQITAVV
-850 RNIGKG
+850 RNISKG
-856 ATRSSAWTDML
+856 ATRSSAWTDAL
-867 YEERA
+867 YEKRP
-872 DGKQYYGIKG
+872 DGAVRVGTQ
-882 IAHRGVLQPGE
+882 AHYGVLQPDA
-893 SYTVTFTVT
+893 SYTVTFIIT
-902 SPGASVSGFRYM
+902 SPDATQSEVSYF
-914 VETDVYAEETESDES
+914 VETDIYREETESDES
-929 NNSKFTDPIAIV
+929 NNIKSTDPIALI

-953 KAIYAA
+953 KVLYQA

-966 SKTWRIGSNA
+966 NKTWRIGSNA
-976 VTSTRWPGVTFDE
+976 VTSTGWPGVTFDE

-996 DLQDN
+996 ELQNN
-1001 NLSGSLPTEGMQMKS
+1001 NLRGNLPTEGMEMKS
-1016 LRTLNLRR
+1016 LRTLNLSG
-1024 NNLRGDVAAFC
+1024 NSLNGDVAAFC

-1048 NLFTEIKEAL
+1048 NLFTELTGVL
-1058 PTHITSLNLQNQ
+1058 PAHITSLNLQNQ
-1070 REGYSLSTFTLQEWA
+1070 REGYSLSTFTQQEWA

-1091 DIQLGSLIAY
+1091 DIKLGSLIAY
-1101 DHKNQNFEAH
+1101 DHQNQNFEAH
-1111 PSLSIYTT
+1111 PTLRIYTT
-1119 DNNSYVGEMRYE
+1119 DNNSYVGEMIYS
-1131 DGAYRYYLSGT
+1131 DGAYRYSLSGT
-1142 YTYASGTEFC
+1142 YNYASGTEFC
-1152 IRSNGGVAQ
+1152 IRSSGGVAQ

-1200 NFNYPAADTYEGS
+1200 NFNYPAADTYEGG

-1230 NDNADRKT
+1230 NDNADRKSL
-1238 VMAAQRRWTESLGD
+1238 MAAQRRWTESMGE
-1252 GASAANV
+1252 GASTHNV
-1259 LSVEDGALWLNA
+1259 LSVEDGALWLDA
-1271 SDQVAALDITLAGVK
+1271 SDQVAALDITLAGVR
-1286 ANDVKLALSKQRYQL
+1286 ANDVKLAMSKQRYQL

-1325 TKLLQLAKPA
+1325 TKLLRLAKPA
-1335 RVDQTMAADIDA
+1335 RVEQAMAVDIDA
-1347 QPVGIAFEGQ
+1347 QPVGVAFDGQ
-1357 ATGIDAVTTD
+1357 TTDIDAITTD
-1367 AKSREDVYSIDGRKL
+1367 ADSRDAVYSIDGRKL
-1382 NGVER
+1382 NGVAG

>member
-1 MIKARYILTLFAM
+1 M

-39 TLKAQP
+39 TLKALP

-73 WRFINWTDAEGKVVS
+73 WRFKNWTDAEGKEVS
-88 TSNSF
+88 TSSSF

-103 LTANYEYQKTSLL
+103 LTANYEYQKTSRL

-131 EYAVGVPYYTQA
+131 EYAVGVTYPYTA

-163 TNRTV
+163 TNREV
-168 SYTVTENDETITAHY
+168 RYIFTENDETITAHY
-183 RYTPGSP
+183 CYTPGSP

-203 FRCDPAGLT
+203 FKCDPAGLV
-212 GFNKTS
+212 GFNQNN
-218 GFSVSE
+218 GFSVYE
-224 GSPYS
+224 GKTFS
-229 VTVYSVSDYEFKGW
+229 VTVYDAGSYEFKGW
-243 TWEGETKVLETSYTW
+243 SREGSSEIIGQYRTFSGT
-258 NVNMGTRDAHLVAH
+258 MGKEDVYLVAH

-330 LSVDVANIQ
+330 LSVDVAKIQ

-377 IPVSAQDALKDGI
+377 IPVSAQEALKDSV

-398 TGTTLEDAAINF
+398 TGTTLEDADINF

-419 STPEEG
+419 STSEEG

-542 NVKTGGKEVFSVNL
+542 NVKPGGKEVFSVNL
-556 LTADSLALLSTL
+556 QTADSLALLSTL

-580 FKNEAQKP
+580 FKNEAAKP
-588 VTLQFNT
+588 VTLQFNA

-600 DMQKVTDFFRHIS
+600 DLQKVTAFFSHIS
-613 LENVQVTLNGAAIN
+613 LENVVVTLNGAAIN
-627 IGEIGRYSEQTICS
+627 IGEIGRFSEQTICS

-679 GTDDLPAMTLTNEGS
+679 GTGDLPDMTLTNEGS

-709 VVALAYIYKVY
+709 VVSLAYIYKVY

-730 SSPSNNAVLEYGQVT
+730 SSPSNNATLEYGQVT
-745 LSCSNLGQDAVGY
+745 LSCSNLGQAAKGY
-758 TFHYRRTDAEATED
+758 TFHYRRTDVQATED

-778 KEVKTTSPSTT
+778 KEVKTTSPSTA

-850 RNIGKG
+850 CNIGKG
-856 ATRSSAWTDML
+856 ATRSSAWTDAL
-867 YEERA
+867 YEKRP
-872 DGKQYYGIKG
+872 DGAVRVGTQ
-882 IAHRGVLQPGE
+882 AHYGVLQPDA
-893 SYTVTFTVT
+893 SYTVTFNVT
-902 SPGASVSGFRYM
+902 SPDASQSEVSYF
-914 VETDVYAEETESDES
+914 VETDLYREETESDES
-929 NNSKFTDPIAIV
+929 NNSKFTDQIAII

-953 KAIYAA
+953 KVLYQA

-966 SKTWRIGSNA
+966 SKTWRIVSNA
-976 VTSTRWPGVTFDE
+976 VTSTGWPGVTFDE

-996 DLQDN
+996 DLQIN
-1001 NLSGSLPTEGMQMKS
+1001 NLTGTLPTEGMEMKS
-1016 LRTLNLRR
+1016 LRTLNLSG
-1024 NNLRGDVAAFC
+1024 NSLNGDVAAFC

-1070 REGYSLSTFTLQEWA
+1070 RERYSLSTFTLQEWA

-1091 DIQLGSLIAY
+1091 DIKLGSLIAY
-1101 DHKNQNFEAH
+1101 DHQNQNFEAH
-1111 PSLSIYTT
+1111 PSLSIYTA
-1119 DNNSYVGEMRYE
+1119 DNNSYVGEMRYS

-1142 YTYASGTEFC
+1142 YNYASGTEFC
-1152 IRSNGGVAQ
+1152 IRSYEGVAQ

-1238 VMAAQRRWTESLGD
+1238 VMAAQRRWTESLGEE
-1252 GASAANV
+1252 ASAANV

-1271 SDQVAALDITLAGVK
+1271 SDQVAALDITLVGVK

-1367 AKSREDVYSIDGRKL
+1367 AESREDVYSIDGRKL

>member
-1 MIKARYILTLFAM
+1 M

-39 TLKAQP
+39 TLKAKP

-50 VSGGGLYV
+50 VSGGGLYA

-73 WRFINWTDAEGKVVS
+73 WRFRNWTDAEGKEVS
-88 TSNSF
+88 TSSSF

-103 LTANYEYQKTSLL
+103 LTANYEYQKTSRL

-131 EYAVGVPYYTQA
+131 EYVVGVTYSYTA

-163 TNRTV
+163 TERTV
-168 SYTVTENDETITAHY
+168 RYTVTENDETITAHY
-183 RYTPGSP
+183 RFTPGSP
-190 AEPNETKPKHKVF
+190 AEPNETKPKYKVYF
-203 FRCDPAGLT
+203 KCDPAGLT
-212 GFNKTS
+212 GFYQSN

-224 GSPYS
+224 GNTFR
-229 VTVYSVSDYEFKGW
+229 VEVYSVSDYEFKGW
-243 TWEGETKVLETSYTW
+243 TCEGSSEIIGQYRTYSGT
-258 NVNMGTRDAHLVAH
+258 MGKEDVHLVAH

-309 VYMQNTGNVKTLSFK
+309 IYMQNTGNVKTLSFK

-330 LSVDVANIQ
+330 LTVDVANIQ
-339 KTLRTDAYTVQA
+339 KTLRTEAYTVQA

-366 QIVEHDGVVVR
+366 QIAEHDGVVVR
-377 IPVSAQDALKDGI
+377 IPVSAQEALKDSV

-398 TGTTLEDAAINF
+398 AGTTTADAVISF

-440 QLTNLSSENAKTFEW
+440 QFTNLSSENAKTFEW
-455 NFGDGSTSTE
+455 NFGDGATSTE
-465 RNPMHIYAEA
+465 RNPMHSYAEA

-515 TVNSARAFK
+515 TANSARAFK
-524 SMHEMFELL
+524 SMHEMLSLL
-533 SQCKPEGTI
+533 SQCTPDGTI
-542 NVKTGGKEVFSVNL
+542 NVKTGGKEAFDANL
-556 LTADSLALLSTL
+556 QTADSLALLSTL
-568 TEKLGTTGVVMA
+568 TEKLGKAGVVMA
-580 FKNEAQKP
+580 FKNEAQNP
-588 VTLQFNT
+588 VTLRFNV

-613 LENVQVTLNGAAIN
+613 LDNVVVTLNGAAIN
-627 IGEIGRYSEQTICS
+627 IGEIDRFSAQTICS

-679 GTDDLPAMTLTNEGS
+679 GTGNLPAMTLTNEGS

-702 VSVELNG
+702 VSVELDG
-709 VVALAYIYKVY
+709 VAMYTYIYKVY

-730 SSPSNNAVLEYGQVT
+730 SSPSDNAVLEYGQVT
-745 LSCSNLGQDAVGY
+745 LSCSNLGQAAVGY
-758 TFHYRRTDAEATED
+758 TFHYRRTDAEAEN
-772 GEAEEW
+772 AEEW
-778 KEVKTTSPSTT
+778 KEVKTTSPSTA
-789 FVPVEGASYEWYA
+789 FVPVEGVSYEWYA

-808 YEKVDSEHRTFS
+808 SETVESEHRTFS
-820 ISKRSDLTVESVTVP
+820 IRKRSDLTVESVTVP
-835 AEVKANTTFQITAVV
+835 AEVKANTTFQVTAVV

-856 ATRSSAWTDML
+856 ATRNSNWQDIIC
-867 YEERA
+867 EEQANGSYRE
-872 DGKQYYGIKG
+872 IKR
-882 IAHRGVLQPGE
+882 ISHNGVLQPGD

-902 SPGASVSGFRYM
+902 SPDATLSEVSYL
-914 VETDVYAEETESDES
+914 VHTDSWNQETESDE
-929 NNSKFTDPIAIV
+929 NNNVEISTPVSIIK
-941 NRYID
+941 RYID
-946 AADYEAL
+946 ADDYEAL
-953 KAIYAA
+953 KVLYQA

-966 SKTWRIGSNA
+966 NKTWRIGSNA
-976 VTSTRWPGVTFDE
+976 VTSTGWPGVTFDE

-996 DLQDN
+996 DLQNN
-1001 NLSGSLPTEGMQMKS
+1001 NLRGSLPTAGMEMKS
-1016 LRTLNLRR
+1016 LRTLNLSG
-1024 NNLRGDVAAFC
+1024 NSLSGDVAAFC

-1048 NLFTEIKEAL
+1048 NLFTELSGVL
-1058 PTHITSLNLQNQ
+1058 PAHITSLNLQNQ

-1085 MGDKLA
+1085 MGDKQA

-1101 DHKNQNFEAH
+1101 DHQNQNFEGH
-1111 PSLSIYTT
+1111 PALRIYTA
-1119 DNNSYVGEMRYE
+1119 DNNSYVGEMRYA

-1142 YTYASGTEFC
+1142 YNYASGTEFC

-1161 NNRLRAKLTWTK
+1161 NNRLRAKLTWTN
-1173 GDVNADASVDV
+1173 GDVNADAAVDV

-1193 IMGTQNG
+1193 IMATQNG
-1200 NFNYPAADTYEGS
+1200 NFNYPAADTYEGG

-1230 NDNADRKT
+1230 NDNADQKSL
-1238 VMAAQRRWTESLGD
+1238 MAAQRRWTESLGED
-1252 GASAANV
+1252 ASTANV
-1259 LSVEDGALWLNA
+1259 LSVEDGALWIDA

-1286 ANDVKLALSKQRYQL
+1286 ANDVKLAMSKQRYQL

-1314 ISTTGDIISGR
+1314 ISTTGDIISGH
-1325 TKLLQLAKPA
+1325 TKLLRLAKPA
-1335 RVDQTMAADIDA
+1335 RVDQAMAADIDA
-1347 QPVGIAFEGQ
+1347 QPVGVAFEGQ
-1357 ATGIDAVTTD
+1357 TTDIDAVTAD
-1367 AKSREDVYSIDGRKL
+1367 AESREDVYTIDGRKL
-1382 NGVER
+1382 NRVAR
-1387 EGIYIVNGKKK
+1387 EGVYIVNGKKK

>member
-1 MIKARYILTLFAM
+1 M

-58 VNANVSVKAVAKSSN
+58 VNANVNVKAVARSAN
-73 WRFINWTDAEGKVVS
+73 WLFKNWTDADGKVVS
-88 TSNSF
+88 TSSSF
-93 THRKLNSAET
+93 THRKLNSNET

-131 EYAVGVPYYTQA
+131 EYAVGVTYSYTA

-163 TNRTV
+163 TERTV
-168 SYTVTENDETITAHY
+168 RYTVTENDETITAHY
-183 RYTPGSP
+183 RFTPGSP
-190 AEPNETKPKHKVF
+190 AEPNETKPKHKVYF
-203 FRCDPAGLT
+203 KCDPAGLT
-212 GFNKTS
+212 GFYQSN

-224 GSPYS
+224 GNTFR
-229 VTVYSVSDYEFKGW
+229 VEVYSVSDYEFKGW
-243 TWEGETKVLETSYTW
+243 TREGSSEIIGQYRTFNGT
-258 NVNMGTRDAHLVAH
+258 MGKEDVHLVAH

-309 VYMQNTGNVKTLSFK
+309 IYMQNTGNVKTLSFK

-330 LSVDVANIQ
+330 LTVDVANIQ
-339 KTLRTDAYTVQA
+339 KTLRTDAYTVKA
-351 AQEDSVLSVSLEGGT
+351 VQEDSVLSVSLEGGT

-377 IPVSAQDALKDGI
+377 IPVSAQDALKDSI
-390 YTVKFSDI
+390 YTVRFSDI
-398 TGTTLEDAAINF
+398 AGTTTADAVINF

-465 RNPMHIYAEA
+465 RNPMHSYAEA

-542 NVKTGGKEVFSVNL
+542 NVKTGGKEAFEANL
-556 LTADSLALLSTL
+556 QTADSLALLSTL

-600 DMQKVTDFFRHIS
+600 DMQKVTDFFRHIT
-613 LENVQVTLNGAAIN
+613 LENVVVTLNGAAIN
-627 IGEIGRYSEQTICS
+627 IGEIGRFSEQTICS
-641 GTSTQPEAFTAISSS
+641 GTSTQPEAFAAISSS
-656 EKVKVKWTA
+656 EAVKVSWTA

-679 GTDDLPAMTLTNEGS
+679 GTGNLPAMTLTNEGS

-702 VSVELNG
+702 VNVELNG
-709 VVALAYIYKVY
+709 AVMYTYIYKVY
-720 VKPLLKSLAL
+720 VKPLLKSLSL
-730 SSPSNNAVLEYGQVT
+730 SSPSNNATLEYGQVT
-745 LSCSNLGQDAVGY
+745 LSCSNLGQAAVGY
-758 TFHYRRTDAEATED
+758 TFHYRRTYAEAES
-772 GEAEEW
+772 AEEW
-778 KEVKTTSPSTT
+778 KEVKTTTPSTA

-808 YEKVDSEHRTFS
+808 SEAVDSEHRTFS
-820 ISKRSDLTVESVTVP
+820 IRKRSDLTVESVTAPV
-835 AEVKANTTFQITAVV
+835 EVKANTTFQVTAVV

-856 ATRSSAWTDML
+856 ATRSSAWTDAL
-867 YEERA
+867 YEKRP
-872 DGKQYYGIKG
+872 DGAVRVGTQ
-882 IAHRGVLQPGE
+882 AHYGVLQPDA
-893 SYTVTFTVT
+893 SYTVTFNIT
-902 SPGASVSGFRYM
+902 SPDATQSEVSYF
-914 VETDVYAEETESDES
+914 VETDLYREETESDES
-929 NNSKFTDPIAIV
+929 NNIKSTDPIALI

-953 KAIYAA
+953 KVLYHA

-966 SKTWRIGSNA
+966 NKTWRIGSNA
-976 VTSTRWPGVTFDE
+976 VTSTGWPGVTFDE

-996 DLQDN
+996 ELQNN
-1001 NLSGSLPTEGMQMKS
+1001 NLRGNLPTEGMEMKS
-1016 LRTLNLRR
+1016 LRMLNL
-1024 NNLRGDVAAFC
+1024 NGNSLSGDVAAFC

-1048 NLFTEIKEAL
+1048 NLFTELTGVL
-1058 PTHITSLNLQNQ
+1058 PAHITSLNLQNQ
-1070 REGYSLSTFTLQEWA
+1070 REGYSLSTFTQQEWA

-1091 DIQLGSLIAY
+1091 DIKLGSLIAY
-1101 DHKNQNFEAH
+1101 DHQNQNFEAH
-1111 PSLSIYTT
+1111 PTLRIYTT
-1119 DNNSYVGEMRYE
+1119 DNNSYVGEMIYS
-1131 DGAYRYYLSGT
+1131 DGAYRYSLSGT
-1142 YTYASGTEFC
+1142 YNYASGTEFC
-1152 IRSNGGVAQ
+1152 IRSSGGVAQ

-1200 NFNYPAADTYEGS
+1200 NFNYPAADTYEGG

-1230 NDNADRKT
+1230 NDNADRKSL
-1238 VMAAQRRWTESLGD
+1238 MAAQRRWTESMGE
-1252 GASAANV
+1252 GASTLNV
-1259 LSVEDGALWLNA
+1259 LSVEDGALWLDA
-1271 SDQVAALDITLAGVK
+1271 SDQVAALDITLAGVR
-1286 ANDVKLALSKQRYQL
+1286 ANDVKLAMSKQRYQL

-1325 TKLLQLAKPA
+1325 TKLLRLAKPA
-1335 RVDQTMAADIDA
+1335 RVEQAMAADIDA
-1347 QPVGIAFEGQ
+1347 QPVGVAFDGQ
-1357 ATGIDAVTTD
+1357 TTDIDAITTD
-1367 AKSREDVYSIDGRKL
+1367 ADSRDAVYSIDGRKL
-1382 NGVER
+1382 NGVAG

>member
-1 MIKARYILTLFAM
+1 M

-50 VSGGGLYV
+50 VSGGGLYA
-58 VNANVSVKAVAKSSN
+58 VNANVSVKAVARSAN
-73 WRFINWTDAEGKVVS
+73 WRFKNWTNAEGEVVS
-88 TSNSF
+88 TSSTF
-93 THRKLNSAET
+93 THRKLNCAET
-103 LTANYEYQKTSLL
+103 LTANYEYQKTSHL

-131 EYAVGVPYYTQA
+131 EYVVGVTYSYTA

-163 TNRTV
+163 TNRAV

-183 RYTPGSP
+183 RFTPGSP
-190 AEPNETKPKHKVF
+190 AEPNETKPKHKVY
-203 FRCDPAGLT
+203 FRCDPAGLA

-224 GSPYS
+224 GSAYS

-243 TWEGETKVLETSYTW
+243 TWEGETKILETSHTW

-309 VYMQNTGNVKTLSFK
+309 IYMQNTGNVKTLSFK

-330 LSVDVANIQ
+330 LMVDVAGIQ

-377 IPVSAQDALKDGI
+377 IPVSAQEALKDSV

-398 TGTTLEDAAINF
+398 SGTTTADAAINF

-440 QLTNLSSENAKTFEW
+440 QFTNLSSENAKTFEW
-455 NFGDGSTSTE
+455 NFGDGATSTE
-465 RNPMHIYAEA
+465 RNPMHSYAEA

-524 SMHEMFELL
+524 SMHEMLSLL
-533 SQCKPEGTI
+533 SQCTPDGTI
-542 NVKTGGKEVFSVNL
+542 NVKTGGKEAFDVNL
-556 LTADSLALLSTL
+556 QSADSLALLSTL
-568 TEKLGTTGVVMA
+568 TEKLGKAGVVMA
-580 FKNEAQKP
+580 FKNEAQNP
-588 VTLQFNT
+588 VTLRFNV
-595 AANSA
+595 AANST
-600 DMQKVTDFFRHIS
+600 DMQKATDFFRHIS
-613 LENVQVTLNGAAIN
+613 LENVQVTLNGAVIN
-627 IGEIGRYSEQTICS
+627 IGEIDRFSAQTICS
-641 GTSTQPEAFTAISSS
+641 GASTQPEAFTAISSS

-679 GTDDLPAMTLTNEGS
+679 GTGNLPAMTLTNEGS

-702 VSVELNG
+702 VSVELDG
-709 VVALAYIYKVY
+709 VAMYTYIYKVY

-730 SSPSNNAVLEYGQVT
+730 SSPSDNAVLEYGQVT
-745 LSCSNLGQDAVGY
+745 LSCSNLGQAAVGY
-758 TFHYRRTDAEATED
+758 TFSYRRTDAEAEN
-772 GEAEEW
+772 AEEW
-778 KEVKTTSPSTT
+778 KEVKTTSPSTA

-808 YEKVDSEHRTFS
+808 NETVESAHRTFS
-820 ISKRSDLTVESVTVP
+820 IRKRADLTVELVTVP

-856 ATRSSAWTDML
+856 ATRNSNWQDIIC
-867 YEERA
+867 EEQA
-872 DGKQYYGIKG
+872 DGSYREIKR
-882 IAHRGVLQPGE
+882 ISHNGVLQPGD

-902 SPGASVSGFRYM
+902 SPDATLSEVSYL
-914 VETDVYAEETESDES
+914 VHTDSWNQETESNE
-929 NNSKFTDPIAIV
+929 NNNVDVSTPVSIIK
-941 NRYID
+941 RYID

-953 KAIYAA
+953 KVLYQA

-966 SKTWRIGSNA
+966 NKTWRIGSNA
-976 VTSTRWPGVTFDE
+976 VTSTGWPGVTFDE

-996 DLQDN
+996 DLQNN
-1001 NLSGSLPTEGMQMKS
+1001 NLRGTLPTEGMEMKS
-1016 LRTLNLRR
+1016 LRTLNLSG
-1024 NNLRGDVAAFC
+1024 NSLSGDVAAFC

-1048 NLFTEIKEAL
+1048 NLFTELSGVL
-1058 PTHITSLNLQNQ
+1058 PAHITSLNLQNQ

-1085 MGDKLA
+1085 MGDKNA
-1091 DIQLGSLIAY
+1091 DIQLGTLIAY

-1111 PSLSIYTT
+1111 PTLRIYTT
-1119 DNNSYVGEMRYE
+1119 DNNSYVGEMRYT

-1142 YTYASGTEFC
+1142 YNYASGTEFC
-1152 IRSNGGVAQ
+1152 IRSYEGVAQ

-1200 NFNYPAADTYEGS
+1200 NFNYPAADTYQGG

-1230 NDNADRKT
+1230 NDNADQKSL
-1238 VMAAQRRWTESLGD
+1238 MAAQRRWTESLGEE
-1252 GASAANV
+1252 ASTANV
-1259 LSVEDGALWLNA
+1259 LSVEDGALWLDA
-1271 SDQVAALDITLAGVK
+1271 TDQVAALDITLAGVK
-1286 ANDVKLALSKQRYQL
+1286 ANDVKLAMSKQRYQL

-1325 TKLLQLAKPA
+1325 TKLLRLAKPA
-1335 RVDQTMAADIDA
+1335 RVEQAMAADIDA
-1347 QPVGIAFEGQ
+1347 QPVGVAFEGQ
-1357 ATGIDAVTTD
+1357 TTD
-1367 AKSREDVYSIDGRKL
+1367 IDTITTDVDSREAVYSLDGRKL
-1382 NGVER
+1382 NGVAR
-1387 EGIYIVNGKKK
+1387 EGVYIVNGKKK
-1398 AINRHQLK
+1398 AINRHQ

>member
-1 MIKARYILTLFAM
+1 M

-39 TLKAQP
+39 TVKAQP

-58 VNANVSVKAVAKSSN
+58 VNANVSVKAVANSSN
-73 WRFINWTDAEGKVVS
+73 WRFKNWTDAEGKVVS
-88 TSNSF
+88 TSSTF

-103 LTANYEYQKTSLL
+103 LTANYEYQKTSRL

-131 EYAVGVPYYTQA
+131 EYVVGVTYSFTA

-183 RYTPGSP
+183 RFTPGSP
-190 AEPNETKPKHKVF
+190 AEPNETKPKHKVY
-203 FRCDPAGLT
+203 FRCDPAGLA

-243 TWEGETKVLETSYTW
+243 TWEGETKILETSRTW

-309 VYMQNTGNVKTLSFK
+309 IYMQNTGNVKTLSFK

-330 LSVDVANIQ
+330 LKVDVSGIQ

-351 AQEDSVLSVSLEGGT
+351 ALEDSVLSVSLEGGT

-377 IPVSAQDALKDGI
+377 IPVSAQEALKDSV

-398 TGTTLEDAAINF
+398 AGTTTADAVINF

-455 NFGDGSTSTE
+455 SFGDGTTSTE
-465 RNPMHIYAEA
+465 RNPMHSYAEA

-524 SMHEMFELL
+524 SMHEMLSLL
-533 SQCKPEGTI
+533 SQCTPEGTI
-542 NVKTGGKEVFSVNL
+542 NVKTGGKEAFDANL
-556 LTADSLALLSTL
+556 QSADSLVLLSTL

-580 FKNEAQKP
+580 FKNEAPNP

-613 LENVQVTLNGAAIN
+613 LENVVVTLNGAAIN
-627 IGEIGRYSEQTICS
+627 IGEIDRFSAQTICS
-641 GTSTQPEAFTAISSS
+641 GASTQPEAFTAISSS
-656 EKVKVKWTA
+656 EAVQVKWTA

-679 GTDDLPAMTLTNEGS
+679 GTGNLPAMTLTNEGS
-694 KTDLVTYH
+694 NTDLVTYH
-702 VSVELNG
+702 VNVELNG
-709 VVALAYIYKVY
+709 VAMYTYIYKVY

-730 SSPSNNAVLEYGQVT
+730 SSPSDNATLEYGQVT
-745 LSCSNLGQDAVGY
+745 LSCSNLGQAAVGY
-758 TFHYRRTDAEATED
+758 TFRYRRTDAEAEN
-772 GEAEEW
+772 AEEW
-778 KEVKTTSPSTT
+778 KEVKTTSPSTA

-808 YEKVDSEHRTFS
+808 NETVESAHRTFS
-820 ISKRSDLTVESVTVP
+820 IRKRSDLTVESVTVP

-856 ATRSSAWTDML
+856 ATRNSNWQDIIC
-867 YEERA
+867 EEQA
-872 DGKQYYGIKG
+872 DGSYSEIKR
-882 IAHRGVLQPGE
+882 ITHNGVLQPGD

-902 SPGASVSGFRYM
+902 SPDATLSEVSYL
-914 VETDVYAEETESDES
+914 VHTDSWNQETESNE
-929 NNSKFTDPIAIV
+929 NNNVEISTPVSIIK
-941 NRYID
+941 RYID

-953 KAIYAA
+953 KVLYQA

-966 SKTWRIGSNA
+966 NKTWRIGSNA
-976 VTSTRWPGVTFDE
+976 VTSTGWPGVTFDE

-996 DLQDN
+996 DLQNN
-1001 NLSGSLPTEGMQMKS
+1001 NLRGSLPTEGMEMKS
-1016 LRTLNLRR
+1016 LRTLNL
-1024 NNLRGDVAAFC
+1024 NGNSLNGDVAAFC

-1048 NLFTEIKEAL
+1048 NLFTELSGVL
-1058 PTHITSLNLQNQ
+1058 PAHITSLNLQNQ

-1085 MGDKLA
+1085 MGDKQA
-1091 DIQLGSLIAY
+1091 DIQLGTLIAY
-1101 DHKNQNFEAH
+1101 DHKNQNFEGH
-1111 PSLSIYTT
+1111 PALRIYTA
-1119 DNNSYVGEMRYE
+1119 DNNSYVGEMRYA

-1142 YTYASGTEFC
+1142 YNYASGTEFC

-1173 GDVNADASVDV
+1173 GDVNADAAVDV

-1200 NFNYPAADTYEGS
+1200 NFNYPAADTYQGG

-1230 NDNADRKT
+1230 NDNADQKSL
-1238 VMAAQRRWTESLGD
+1238 MAAQRRWTESLGED
-1252 GASAANV
+1252 ASTANL
-1259 LSVEDGALWLNA
+1259 LSVEDGALWIDA

-1286 ANDVKLALSKQRYQL
+1286 ANDVKLAMSKQRYQL

-1325 TKLLQLAKPA
+1325 TKLLRLAKQA
-1335 RVDQTMAADIDA
+1335 RVEQAMAADIDA
-1347 QPVGIAFEGQ
+1347 QPVGVVFEGQ
-1357 ATGIDAVTTD
+1357 TTDIDAVTAD
-1367 AKSREDVYSIDGRKL
+1367 AVSREDVYTIDGRKL
-1382 NGVER
+1382 NGVAR
-1387 EGIYIVNGKKK
+1387 EGVYIVNGKKK

>member
-1 MIKARYILTLFAM
+1 M

-39 TLKAQP
+39 TLKASP

-50 VSGGGLYV
+50 VSGGGLYA
-58 VNANVSVKAVAKSSN
+58 VNANVNVKAVARNAN
-73 WRFINWTDAEGKVVS
+73 WRFLNWTDAEGKVVS
-88 TSNSF
+88 TSSTF

-103 LTANYEYQKTSLL
+103 LTANYEYQKTSRL

-131 EYAVGVPYYTQA
+131 EYVVGVTYSYTA

-163 TNRTV
+163 TERTV
-168 SYTVTENDETITAHY
+168 RYTVTENDETITAHY
-183 RYTPGSP
+183 RFTPGSP
-190 AEPNETKPKHKVF
+190 AEPNETKPKHKVY
-203 FRCDPAGLT
+203 FRCDPAGLA

-229 VTVYSVSDYEFKGW
+229 VTVYSVNDYEFKGW
-243 TWEGETKVLETSYTW
+243 TWEGETKILETSRTW

-309 VYMQNTGNVKTLSFK
+309 IYMQNTGNVKTLSFK

-330 LSVDVANIQ
+330 LTVDVAGIQ

-351 AQEDSVLSVSLEGGT
+351 ALEDSVLSVSLEGGSE
-366 QIVEHDGVVVR
+366 IVEHDGVVVR
-377 IPVSAQDALKDGI
+377 IPVSAQDALKDSV
-390 YTVKFSDI
+390 YMVKFSDI
-398 TGTTLEDAAINF
+398 AGTTTADAAINF

-455 NFGDGSTSTE
+455 NFGDGTTSTE
-465 RNPMHIYAEA
+465 RNPMHSYAEA

-501 ANTWSASGDYRLDP
+501 ANTWTASGDYRLDP

-524 SMHEMFELL
+524 SMHEMLYLL
-533 SQCKPEGTI
+533 SQCKPEGTV
-542 NVKTGGKEVFSVNL
+542 NVKTGGKEAFGVNL
-556 LTADSLALLSTL
+556 QTADSLALLSTL

-580 FKNEAQKP
+580 FKNEAPNP

-600 DMQKVTDFFRHIS
+600 DMQKVTDFFRYIS
-613 LENVQVTLNGAAIN
+613 LENVVVTLNGAAIN
-627 IGEIGRYSEQTICS
+627 ISEIGRFSEQTICS

-656 EKVKVKWTA
+656 EAVQVKWTA

-679 GTDDLPAMTLTNEGS
+679 GTGNLPAMTLTNEGS

-702 VSVELNG
+702 VSVELDG
-709 VVALAYIYKVY
+709 VAMYTYIYKVY

-730 SSPSNNAVLEYGQVT
+730 SSPSDNATLEYGQVT
-745 LSCSNLGQDAVGY
+745 LSCSNLGQAAVGY
-758 TFHYRRTDAEATED
+758 TFHYRRTDAEAES
-772 GEAEEW
+772 AEEW
-778 KEVKTTSPSTT
+778 KEVKTTSPSTA

-808 YEKVDSEHRTFS
+808 NETVESAHRTFS
-820 ISKRSDLTVESVTVP
+820 IRKRSDLTVVSVTAP

-856 ATRSSAWTDML
+856 ATRSSAWTDAL
-867 YEERA
+867 YEKRPGGA
-872 DGKQYYGIKG
+872 VRVGTQT
-882 IAHRGVLQPGE
+882 HNGVLQPND

-902 SPGASVSGFRYM
+902 SPDASQNEVGYF
-914 VETDVYAEETESDES
+914 VETDLYREETESNES
-929 NNSKFTDPIAIV
+929 NNIKSTDTISIV

-953 KAIYAA
+953 KVLYQA

-966 SKTWRIGSNA
+966 NKIWRIGSNA
-976 VTSTRWPGVTFDE
+976 VTSTGWPGVTFDE

-996 DLQDN
+996 DLQNN
-1001 NLSGSLPTEGMQMKS
+1001 NLQGSLPTEGMEMKS
-1016 LRTLNLRR
+1016 LRTLNLSG
-1024 NNLRGDVAAFC
+1024 NSLNGDVAAFC

-1048 NLFTEIKEAL
+1048 NLFTELNGVL
-1058 PTHITSLNLQNQ
+1058 PAHITSLNLQNQ

-1085 MGDKLA
+1085 MGDKQA
-1091 DIQLGSLIAY
+1091 DIQLGTLIAY
-1101 DHKNQNFEAH
+1101 DHQNQNFEAH
-1111 PSLSIYTT
+1111 PTLRIYTT
-1119 DNNSYVGEMRYE
+1119 DNNSYVGEMIYS

-1142 YTYASGTEFC
+1142 YNYASGTEFC

-1173 GDVNADASVDV
+1173 GDVNADAAVDV

-1200 NFNYPAADTYEGS
+1200 NFNYPAADTYQGG

-1230 NDNADRKT
+1230 NDNADQKSL
-1238 VMAAQRRWTESLGD
+1238 MAAQRRWTESLGED
-1252 GASAANV
+1252 ASTANV
-1259 LSVEDGALWLNA
+1259 LSVEDGALWIDA

-1286 ANDVKLALSKQRYQL
+1286 ANDVKLAMSKQRYQL

-1325 TKLLQLAKPA
+1325 TKLLRLAKPA
-1335 RVDQTMAADIDA
+1335 RVDQAMAADIDA
-1347 QPVGIAFEGQ
+1347 QPVGVAFEGQ
-1357 ATGIDAVTTD
+1357 TTDIDAVTAD
-1367 AKSREDVYSIDGRKL
+1367 SESRKDVYTIDGRKL
-1382 NGVER
+1382 NRVAR
-1387 EGIYIVNGKKK
+1387 EGVYIVNGKKK

>member
-1 MIKARYILTLFAM
+1 MIKSRYILTLLAM

-73 WRFINWTDAEGKVVS
+73 WRFINWTDAEGKVVNTNS
-88 TSNSF
+88 SF
-93 THRKLNSAET
+93 THRKLNSNET
-103 LTANYEYQKTSLL
+103 LTANYEYQKTSRL
-116 TIAYDPSS
+116 TVAYDPSS
-124 IKTSEVK
+124 IRTSEVK
-131 EYAVGVPYYTQA
+131 EYAVGVTYSYTA

-183 RYTPGSP
+183 RFTPGSP
-190 AEPNETKPKHKVF
+190 AEPNETKPKHKVYF
-203 FRCDPAGLT
+203 KCDPAGLT
-212 GFNKTS
+212 GFYQSN

-224 GSPYS
+224 GNTFR
-229 VTVYSVSDYEFKGW
+229 VEVYSVSDYEFKGW
-243 TWEGETKVLETSYTW
+243 TREGSSEIIGQYRTFNGT
-258 NVNMGTRDAHLVAH
+258 MGKEDVHLVAH

-309 VYMQNTGNVKTLSFK
+309 IYMQNTGNVKTLSFK

-330 LSVDVANIQ
+330 LTVDVANIQ
-339 KTLRTDAYTVQA
+339 KTLRTDAYTVQT

-366 QIVEHDGVVVR
+366 QIVEHDGVVAR
-377 IPVSAQDALKDGI
+377 IPVSAQDALKDSI
-390 YTVKFSDI
+390 YTVRFSDI
-398 TGTTLEDAAINF
+398 AGTTTADAVINF

-542 NVKTGGKEVFSVNL
+542 NVKTGGKEAFEANL

-580 FKNEAQKP
+580 FRNEAEKP

-595 AANSA
+595 AANST
-600 DMQKVTDFFRHIS
+600 DMQKVTDYFRHIT
-613 LENVQVTLNGAAIN
+613 LENVVATLNGAAIN
-627 IGEIGRYSEQTICS
+627 IGEIGRFSEQTICS
-641 GTSTQPEAFTAISSS
+641 GTSTQPEAFAAISSS
-656 EKVKVKWTA
+656 EAVKVSWTA

-679 GTDDLPAMTLTNEGS
+679 GTGNLPAMTLTNEGS

-702 VSVELNG
+702 VNVELNG
-709 VVALAYIYKVY
+709 IVMYTYIYKVY
-720 VKPLLKSLAL
+720 VKPLLKSLSL
-730 SSPSNNAVLEYGQVT
+730 SSPSNNATLEYGQVT
-745 LSCSNLGQDAVGY
+745 LSCSNLGQAAVGY
-758 TFHYRRTDAEATED
+758 TFHYRRTDAEAES
-772 GEAEEW
+772 AEEW
-778 KEVKTTSPSTT
+778 KEVKTTTPSTA

-808 YEKVDSEHRTFS
+808 SETVDSEHRTFS
-820 ISKRSDLTVESVTVP
+820 IRKRSDLTVESVTAPV
-835 AEVKANTTFQITAVV
+835 EVKANTTFQITAVV

-856 ATRSSAWTDML
+856 ATRSSAWTDAL
-867 YEERA
+867 YEKRP
-872 DGKQYYGIKG
+872 DGAVRVGTQ
-882 IAHRGVLQPGE
+882 AHYGVLQPDA
-893 SYTVTFTVT
+893 SYTVTFNIT
-902 SPGASVSGFRYM
+902 SPDATQSEVSYF
-914 VETDVYAEETESDES
+914 VETDLYREETESDES
-929 NNSKFTDPIAIV
+929 NNIKSTDPIALI

-953 KAIYAA
+953 KVLYQA

-966 SKTWRIGSNA
+966 NKTWRIGSNA
-976 VTSTRWPGVTFDE
+976 VTSTGWPGVTFDE

-996 DLQDN
+996 ELQNN
-1001 NLSGSLPTEGMQMKS
+1001 NLRGNLPTEGMEMKS
-1016 LRTLNLRR
+1016 LRMLNL
-1024 NNLRGDVAAFC
+1024 NGNSLSGDVAAFC

-1048 NLFTEIKEAL
+1048 NLFTELTGVL
-1058 PTHITSLNLQNQ
+1058 PAHITSLNLQNQ
-1070 REGYSLSTFTLQEWA
+1070 REGYSLSTFTQQEWT
-1085 MGDKLA
+1085 MGDRQA
-1091 DIQLGSLIAY
+1091 DIQLGTLIAY
-1101 DHKNQNFEAH
+1101 DHQNQNFEAH
-1111 PSLSIYTT
+1111 PTLRIYTT
-1119 DNNSYVGEMRYE
+1119 DNNNYVGEMIYS
-1131 DGAYRYYLSGT
+1131 DGAYRYSLSGT
-1142 YTYASGTEFC
+1142 YNYASGTEFC
-1152 IRSNGGVAQ
+1152 IRSSGGVAQ

-1173 GDVNADASVDV
+1173 GDVNADASVNV

-1200 NFNYPAADTYEGS
+1200 NFNYPAADTYEGG

-1230 NDNADRKT
+1230 NDNADRKSL
-1238 VMAAQRRWTESLGD
+1238 MAAQRRWTESMGD
-1252 GASAANV
+1252 GASTHNL
-1259 LSVEDGALWLNA
+1259 LSVEDGALWLDA
-1271 SDQVAALDITLAGVK
+1271 ADQVAALDITLAGVK
-1286 ANDVKLALSKQRYQL
+1286 ANDVKLAMSKQRYQL

-1308 GVRVVI
+1308 GVRIVI

-1325 TKLLQLAKPA
+1325 TKLLRLAKAA
-1335 RVDQTMAADIDA
+1335 RVDQAMAADIDA
-1347 QPVGIAFEGQ
+1347 QPVGVAFEGQ
-1357 ATGIDAVTTD
+1357 TTDIDAVT
-1367 AKSREDVYSIDGRKL
+1367 AGAESLEGVYSIDGRKL
-1382 NGVER
+1382 NGVAG

>member
-1 MIKARYILTLFAM
+1 MIKSRYILTLLAM

-58 VNANVSVKAVAKSSN
+58 VNANVNVKAVARSSN
-73 WRFINWTDAEGKVVS
+73 WRFINWTDAEGKVVNTNS
-88 TSNSF
+88 SF
-93 THRKLNSAET
+93 THRKLNSNET
-103 LTANYEYQKTSLL
+103 LTANYEYQQTSRL

-124 IKTSEVK
+124 IRTSEVK
-131 EYAVGVPYYTQA
+131 EYAVGVTYSYTA

-158 GTVIS
+158 GTVVS

-183 RYTPGSP
+183 RFTPGSP
-190 AEPNETKPKHKVF
+190 AEPNETKPKHKVYF
-203 FRCDPAGLT
+203 KCDPAGLA

-243 TWEGETKVLETSYTW
+243 TREGSSEIIGQYRTFNGT
-258 NVNMGTRDAHLVAH
+258 MGKEDVHLVAH

-309 VYMQNTGNVKTLSFK
+309 IYMQNTGNVKTLSFK

-330 LSVDVANIQ
+330 LTVDVANIQ

-377 IPVSAQDALKDGI
+377 IPVSAQDALKDSI
-390 YTVKFSDI
+390 YTVRFSDI
-398 TGTTLEDAAINF
+398 AGTTTADAVINF

-542 NVKTGGKEVFSVNL
+542 NVKTGGKEAFEANL
-556 LTADSLALLSTL
+556 QTADSLALLSTL

-580 FKNEAQKP
+580 FRNEAEKP

-600 DMQKVTDFFRHIS
+600 DMQKVTDYFRHIT
-613 LENVQVTLNGAAIN
+613 LENVVVTLNGAAIN
-627 IGEIGRYSEQTICS
+627 IGEIGRFSEQTICS
-641 GTSTQPEAFTAISSS
+641 GTSTQPEAFAAISSS
-656 EKVKVKWTA
+656 EAVKVSWTA

-679 GTDDLPAMTLTNEGS
+679 GTGNLPAMTLTNEGS

-702 VSVELNG
+702 VNVELNG
-709 VVALAYIYKVY
+709 AVMYTYIYKVY
-720 VKPLLKSLAL
+720 VKPLLKSLSL
-730 SSPSNNAVLEYGQVT
+730 SSPSNNATLEYGQVT
-745 LSCSNLGQDAVGY
+745 LSCSNLGQAAVGY
-758 TFHYRRTDAEATED
+758 TFHYRRTDAEAES
-772 GEAEEW
+772 AEEW
-778 KEVKTTSPSTT
+778 KEVKTTSPSTA

-808 YEKVDSEHRTFS
+808 SETVDSEHRTFC
-820 ISKRSDLTVESVTVP
+820 IRKRSDLTVESVTAPV
-835 AEVKANTTFQITAVV
+835 EVKANTTFQITAVV

-856 ATRSSAWTDML
+856 ATRSSAWTDAL
-867 YEERA
+867 YEKRP
-872 DGKQYYGIKG
+872 DGAVRVGTQ
-882 IAHRGVLQPGE
+882 AHYGVLQPDA
-893 SYTVTFTVT
+893 SYTVTFNIT
-902 SPGASVSGFRYM
+902 SPDATQSEVSYF
-914 VETDVYAEETESDES
+914 VETDLYREETESDES
-929 NNSKFTDPIAIV
+929 NNIKSTDPIALI

-953 KAIYAA
+953 KVLYQA

-966 SKTWRIGSNA
+966 NKTWRIGSNA
-976 VTSTRWPGVTFDE
+976 VTSTGWPGVTFDE

-996 DLQDN
+996 ELQNN
-1001 NLSGSLPTEGMQMKS
+1001 NLRGNLPTEGMEMKS
-1016 LRTLNLRR
+1016 LRMLNL
-1024 NNLRGDVAAFC
+1024 NGNSLNGDVAAFC

-1085 MGDKLA
+1085 MGDKQA
-1091 DIQLGSLIAY
+1091 NIVLGSLIAY

-1119 DNNSYVGEMRYE
+1119 NNNSYVGEMRYE

-1238 VMAAQRRWTESLGD
+1238 VMAAQRRWTESLGEE
-1252 GASAANV
+1252 ASAANV

-1357 ATGIDAVTTD
+1357 ATDIDAVTTG
-1367 AKSREDVYSIDGRKL
+1367 AEGREDVYSIDGRKL
-1382 NGVER
+1382 NGVAG

-1398 AINRHQLK
+1398 AINRHQ

>member
-1 MIKARYILTLFAM
+1 M

-73 WRFINWTDAEGKVVS
+73 WRFINWTDAEGKVVNTNS
-88 TSNSF
+88 SF
-93 THRKLNSAET
+93 THRKLNSNET
-103 LTANYEYQKTSLL
+103 LTANYEYQQTSRL
-116 TIAYDPSS
+116 TVAYDPSS
-124 IKTSEVK
+124 IRTSEVK
-131 EYAVGVPYYTQA
+131 EYAVGVTYSYTA

-183 RYTPGSP
+183 RFTPGSP
-190 AEPNETKPKHKVF
+190 AEPNETKPKHKVYF
-203 FRCDPAGLT
+203 KCDPAGLA

-224 GSPYS
+224 GNTFG

-243 TWEGETKVLETSYTW
+243 TREGSSEIIGQNRTFNGT
-258 NVNMGTRDAHLVAH
+258 MGKEDVHLVAH

-309 VYMQNTGNVKTLSFK
+309 IYMQNTGNVKTLSFK
-324 LHLPKN
+324 LHLPNN
-330 LSVDVANIQ
+330 LTADVANIQ

-377 IPVSAQDALKDGI
+377 IPVSAQDALKDSI
-390 YTVKFSDI
+390 YTVRFSDI
-398 TGTTLEDAAINF
+398 AGTTTADAVINF

-542 NVKTGGKEVFSVNL
+542 NVKTGGKEAFEANL
-556 LTADSLALLSTL
+556 QTADSLALLCTL

-580 FKNEAQKP
+580 FRNEAEKP

-600 DMQKVTDFFRHIS
+600 DMQKVTDFFRHIT
-613 LENVQVTLNGAAIN
+613 LENVVVTLNGAAIN

-641 GTSTQPEAFTAISSS
+641 GTSTQPEAFAAISSS
-656 EKVKVKWTA
+656 EAVKVSWTA
-665 SVAEGCTVRGYQLT
+665 SVTEGCTVRGYQFT
-679 GTDDLPAMTLTNEGS
+679 GTGNLPAMTLTNEGS

-702 VSVELNG
+702 VNVELNG
-709 VVALAYIYKVY
+709 IVIYTYIYKVY

-730 SSPSNNAVLEYGQVT
+730 SSPSNNATLEYGQVT
-745 LSCSNLGQDAVGY
+745 LSCSNLGQAAVGY
-758 TFHYRRTDAEATED
+758 TFHYRRTDAEAES
-772 GEAEEW
+772 AEEW
-778 KEVKTTSPSTT
+778 KEVKTTTPSTA

-808 YEKVDSEHRTFS
+808 SETVDSEHRTFS
-820 ISKRSDLTVESVTVP
+820 IRKRSDLTVESVTAPV
-835 AEVKANTTFQITAVV
+835 EVKANTTFQITAVV

-856 ATRSSAWTDML
+856 ATRSSAWTDAL
-867 YEERA
+867 YEKRP
-872 DGKQYYGIKG
+872 DGAVRVGTQ
-882 IAHRGVLQPGE
+882 AHYGVLQPDA
-893 SYTVTFTVT
+893 SYTVTFNIT
-902 SPGASVSGFRYM
+902 SPDATQSEVSYF
-914 VETDVYAEETESDES
+914 VETDLYREETESDES
-929 NNSKFTDPIAIV
+929 NNIKSTDPIALI

-953 KAIYAA
+953 KVLYQA

-966 SKTWRIGSNA
+966 NKTWRIGSNA
-976 VTSTRWPGVTFDE
+976 VTSTGWPGVTFDE

-996 DLQDN
+996 ELQNN
-1001 NLSGSLPTEGMQMKS
+1001 NLRGNLPTEGMEMKS
-1016 LRTLNLRR
+1016 LRTLNLSG
-1024 NNLRGDVAAFC
+1024 NSLNGDVAAFC

-1048 NLFTEIKEAL
+1048 NLFTELTDVL
-1058 PTHITSLNLQNQ
+1058 PAHITSLNLQNQ
-1070 REGYSLSTFTLQEWA
+1070 REGYSLSTFTQQEWA
-1085 MGDKLA
+1085 MGDRHA
-1091 DIQLGSLIAY
+1091 DIQLGTLIAY
-1101 DHKNQNFEAH
+1101 DHQNQNFEAH
-1111 PSLSIYTT
+1111 PTLRIYTA
-1119 DNNSYVGEMRYE
+1119 DNNSYVGEMIYS
-1131 DGAYRYYLSGT
+1131 DGAYRYSLSGN
-1142 YTYASGTEFC
+1142 YNYASGTEFC
-1152 IRSNGGVAQ
+1152 IRSSGGVAQ

-1200 NFNYPAADTYEGS
+1200 NFNYPAADTYEGD

-1230 NDNADRKT
+1230 NDNADRKSL
-1238 VMAAQRRWTESLGD
+1238 MAAQRRWTESMGD
-1252 GASAANV
+1252 GASTHNL
-1259 LSVEDGALWLNA
+1259 LSVEDGALWLDA
-1271 SDQVAALDITLAGVK
+1271 AEQVAALDITLAGVK
-1286 ANDVKLALSKQRYQL
+1286 ANDVKLAMSKQRYQL

-1325 TKLLQLAKPA
+1325 TKLLRLAKPA
-1335 RVDQTMAADIDA
+1335 RVDQAMAADIDA
-1347 QPVGIAFEGQ
+1347 QPVGVAFEGQ
-1357 ATGIDAVTTD
+1357 TTDIDAVTAD
-1367 AKSREDVYSIDGRKL
+1367 AESLEGVYSIDGRKL
-1382 NGVER
+1382 NGVAGK
-1387 EGIYIVNGKKK
+1387 GIYIVNGKKK
-1398 AINRHQLK
+1398 AINRHQ

>member
-1 MIKARYILTLFAM
+1 MIKSRYILTLLAM

-50 VSGGGLYV
+50 VSGGGLYA
-58 VNANVSVKAVAKSSN
+58 VNANVSVKAVARSAN
-73 WRFINWTDAEGKVVS
+73 WRFKNWTNAEGEVVS
-88 TSNSF
+88 TSSTF
-93 THRKLNSAET
+93 THRKLNCAET
-103 LTANYEYQKTSLL
+103 LTANYEYQKTSHL

-131 EYAVGVPYYTQA
+131 EYVVGVTYSYTA

-163 TNRTV
+163 TNRAV

-183 RYTPGSP
+183 RFTPGSP
-190 AEPNETKPKHKVF
+190 AEPNETKPKHKVY
-203 FRCDPAGLT
+203 FRCDPAGLA

-224 GSPYS
+224 GSAYS

-243 TWEGETKVLETSYTW
+243 TWEGETKILETSHTW

-309 VYMQNTGNVKTLSFK
+309 IYMQNTGNVKTLSFK

-330 LSVDVANIQ
+330 LMVDVAGIQ

-377 IPVSAQDALKDGI
+377 IPVSAQEALKDSV

-398 TGTTLEDAAINF
+398 SGTTTADAAINF

-440 QLTNLSSENAKTFEW
+440 QFTNLSSENAKTFEW
-455 NFGDGSTSTE
+455 NFGDGATSTE
-465 RNPMHIYAEA
+465 RNPMHSYAEA

-524 SMHEMFELL
+524 SMHEMLSLL
-533 SQCKPEGTI
+533 SQCTPDGTI
-542 NVKTGGKEVFSVNL
+542 NVKTGGKEAFDVNL
-556 LTADSLALLSTL
+556 QSADSLALLSTL
-568 TEKLGTTGVVMA
+568 TEKLGKAGVVMA
-580 FKNEAQKP
+580 FKNEAQNP
-588 VTLQFNT
+588 VTLRFNV
-595 AANSA
+595 AANST
-600 DMQKVTDFFRHIS
+600 DMQKATDFFRHIS
-613 LENVQVTLNGAAIN
+613 LENVQVTLNGAVIN
-627 IGEIGRYSEQTICS
+627 IGEIDRFSAQTICS
-641 GTSTQPEAFTAISSS
+641 GASTQPEAFTAISSS

-679 GTDDLPAMTLTNEGS
+679 GTGNLPAMTLTNEGS

-702 VSVELNG
+702 VSVELDG
-709 VVALAYIYKVY
+709 VAMYTYIYKVY

-730 SSPSNNAVLEYGQVT
+730 SSPSDNAVLEYGQVT
-745 LSCSNLGQDAVGY
+745 LSCSNLGQAAVGY
-758 TFHYRRTDAEATED
+758 TFSYRRTDAEAEN
-772 GEAEEW
+772 AEEW
-778 KEVKTTSPSTT
+778 KEVKTTSPSTA

-808 YEKVDSEHRTFS
+808 NETVESAHRTFS
-820 ISKRSDLTVESVTVP
+820 IRKRADLTVELVTVP

-856 ATRSSAWTDML
+856 ATRNSNWQDIIC
-867 YEERA
+867 EEQA
-872 DGKQYYGIKG
+872 DGSYREIKR
-882 IAHRGVLQPGE
+882 ISHNGVLQPGD

-902 SPGASVSGFRYM
+902 SPDATLSEVSYL
-914 VETDVYAEETESDES
+914 VHTDSWNQETESNE
-929 NNSKFTDPIAIV
+929 NNNVDVSTPVSIIK
-941 NRYID
+941 RYID

-953 KAIYAA
+953 KVLYQA

-966 SKTWRIGSNA
+966 NKTWRIGSNA
-976 VTSTRWPGVTFDE
+976 VTSTGWPGVTFDE

-996 DLQDN
+996 DLQNN
-1001 NLSGSLPTEGMQMKS
+1001 NLRGTLPTEGMEMKS
-1016 LRTLNLRR
+1016 LRTLNLSG
-1024 NNLRGDVAAFC
+1024 NSLSGDVAAFC

-1048 NLFTEIKEAL
+1048 NLFTELSGVL
-1058 PTHITSLNLQNQ
+1058 PAHITSLNLQNQ

-1085 MGDKLA
+1085 MGDKNA
-1091 DIQLGSLIAY
+1091 DIQLGTLIAY

-1111 PSLSIYTT
+1111 PTLRIYTT
-1119 DNNSYVGEMRYE
+1119 DNNSYVGEMRYT

-1142 YTYASGTEFC
+1142 YNYASGTEFC
-1152 IRSNGGVAQ
+1152 IRSYEGVAQ

-1200 NFNYPAADTYEGS
+1200 NFNYPAADTYQGG

-1230 NDNADRKT
+1230 NDNADQKSL
-1238 VMAAQRRWTESLGD
+1238 MAAQRRWTESLGEE
-1252 GASAANV
+1252 ASTANV
-1259 LSVEDGALWLNA
+1259 LSVEDGALWLDA
-1271 SDQVAALDITLAGVK
+1271 TDQVAALDITLAGVK
-1286 ANDVKLALSKQRYQL
+1286 ANDVKLAMSKQRYQL

-1325 TKLLQLAKPA
+1325 TKLLRLAKPA
-1335 RVDQTMAADIDA
+1335 RVEQAMAADIDA
-1347 QPVGIAFEGQ
+1347 QPVGVAFEGQ
-1357 ATGIDAVTTD
+1357 TTD
-1367 AKSREDVYSIDGRKL
+1367 IDTITTDVDSREAVYSLDGRKL
-1382 NGVER
+1382 NGVAR
-1387 EGIYIVNGKKK
+1387 EGVYIVNGKKK
-1398 AINRHQLK
+1398 AINRHQ

>member
-1 MIKARYILTLFAM
+1 M

-39 TLKAQP
+39 TVKAQP

-50 VSGGGLYV
+50 VSGGGLYA

-73 WRFINWTDAEGKVVS
+73 WRFKNWTNAEGEVVS
-88 TSNSF
+88 TSSSF

-103 LTANYEYQKTSLL
+103 LTANYEYQKTSRL

-131 EYAVGVPYYTQA
+131 EYAVGVTYSYTA

-163 TNRTV
+163 TNREV
-168 SYTVTENDETITAHY
+168 RYTVTENDETITAHY

-190 AEPNETKPKHKVF
+190 AEPNETKPKHKVYF
-203 FRCDPAGLT
+203 KCDPTGLV
-212 GFNKTS
+212 GFNQNN
-218 GFSVSE
+218 GFSVYE
-224 GSPYS
+224 GKTFS
-229 VTVYSVSDYEFKGW
+229 VTVYDAGSYEFKGW
-243 TWEGETKVLETSYTW
+243 TREGSSEIIGQYRTFSGT
-258 NVNMGTRDAHLVAH
+258 MGKEDVHLVAH

-377 IPVSAQDALKDGI
+377 IPVIAQDALKDSV

-398 TGTTLEDAAINF
+398 AGTTTADAAINF
-410 TSRSGRLVV
+410 TNRSGRLVV

-501 ANTWSASGDYRLDP
+501 ANTWTASGDYRLDP

-524 SMHEMFELL
+524 SMHEMLELL

-542 NVKTGGKEVFSVNL
+542 NVKTGGKEVFEANL
-556 LTADSLALLSTL
+556 QTADSLALLSTL

-580 FKNEAQKP
+580 FKNEAQNP
-588 VTLQFNT
+588 VTLRFNV
-595 AANSA
+595 AANST
-600 DMQKVTDFFRHIS
+600 DMQKATDFFRHIS
-613 LENVQVTLNGAAIN
+613 LDNVVVTLNGAAIN
-627 IGEIGRYSEQTICS
+627 IGEIGRFSEQTICS
-641 GTSTQPEAFTAISSS
+641 GTSTQPEPFTAISSS
-656 EKVKVKWTA
+656 EAVKVSWTA

-679 GTDDLPAMTLTNEGS
+679 GTGDLPDMTLTNEGS

-730 SSPSNNAVLEYGQVT
+730 SSPSNNATLDYGQVT
-745 LSCSNLGQDAVGY
+745 LSCSNLGQAAVGY
-758 TFHYRRTDAEATED
+758 TFHYRRTDAEAE
-772 GEAEEW
+772 GAEEW
-778 KEVKTTSPSTT
+778 KEVKTTSPSTA

-808 YEKVDSEHRTFS
+808 YETVDSEHRTFS

-856 ATRSSAWTDML
+856 ATRSSGWTDML
-867 YEERA
+867 YEERD

-914 VETDVYAEETESDES
+914 VETDVYGEETESDEN
-929 NNSKFTDPIAIV
+929 NNSMFTDPIAIG

-966 SKTWRIGSNA
+966 NKTWRIGSNA
-976 VTSTRWPGVTFDE
+976 VTSTGWPGVTFDE

-1001 NLSGSLPTEGMQMKS
+1001 NLTGSLPTEGMQMKS

-1024 NNLRGDVAAFC
+1024 NNLNGDVAAFC

-1070 REGYSLSTFTLQEWA
+1070 RERYSLSTFPLQEWA
-1085 MGDKLA
+1085 MGDKQA

-1111 PSLSIYTT
+1111 PTLRIYTA
-1119 DNNSYVGEMRYE
+1119 DNNSYVGEMRYS
-1131 DGAYRYYLSGT
+1131 DGAYRYSLSGT

-1152 IRSNGGVAQ
+1152 IRSNDGVAQ

-1221 ATINIFIGS
+1221 ATINIFIGN
-1230 NDNADRKT
+1230 NDNASQKSLK
-1238 VMAAQRRWTESLGD
+1238 AAQRRWTESLGEE
-1252 GASAANV
+1252 ASAANV

-1301 VTHNTAN
+1301 VTRNTAN

-1357 ATGIDAVTTD
+1357 ATDIDAVTTD
-1367 AKSREDVYSIDGRKL
+1367 AESREDVYSIDGRKL

-1398 AINRHQLK
+1398 AINRHQMK

>member
-1 MIKARYILTLFAM
+1 M

-58 VNANVSVKAVAKSSN
+58 VNANVSVKAVANSSN
-73 WRFINWTDAEGKVVS
+73 WRFINWTDAEGKVVNTNS
-88 TSNSF
+88 SF
-93 THRKLNSAET
+93 THRKLNSNET
-103 LTANYEYQKTSLL
+103 LTANYEYQQTSRL

-124 IKTSEVK
+124 IRTSEVK
-131 EYAVGVPYYTQA
+131 EYAVGVTYSYTA

-183 RYTPGSP
+183 RFTPGSP
-190 AEPNETKPKHKVF
+190 AEPNETKPKHKVYF
-203 FRCDPAGLT
+203 KCDPAGLT
-212 GFNKTS
+212 GFYQSN

-224 GSPYS
+224 GNTFR
-229 VTVYSVSDYEFKGW
+229 VEVYSVSDYEFKGW
-243 TWEGETKVLETSYTW
+243 TREGSSEIIGQYRTFNGT
-258 NVNMGTRDAHLVAH
+258 MGKEDVHLVAH

-283 STDTK
+283 STDTR

-309 VYMQNTGNVKTLSFK
+309 IYMQNTGNVKTLSFK

-330 LSVDVANIQ
+330 LTVDVANIQ

-377 IPVSAQDALKDGI
+377 IPVIAQDALKDSI
-390 YTVKFSDI
+390 YTVRFSDI
-398 TGTTLEDAAINF
+398 AGTTTADAVINF

-542 NVKTGGKEVFSVNL
+542 NVKTGGKEAFEANL
-556 LTADSLALLSTL
+556 QTADSLALLSTL

-580 FKNEAQKP
+580 FRNEAEKP

-600 DMQKVTDFFRHIS
+600 DMQKVTDYFRHIT
-613 LENVQVTLNGAAIN
+613 LENVVVTLNGAAIN
-627 IGEIGRYSEQTICS
+627 IGEIGRFSEQTICS
-641 GTSTQPEAFTAISSS
+641 GTSTQPEAFAAISSS
-656 EKVKVKWTA
+656 EAVKVSWTA

-679 GTDDLPAMTLTNEGS
+679 GTGNLPAMTLTNEGS

-702 VSVELNG
+702 VNVELNG
-709 VVALAYIYKVY
+709 AVMYTYIYKVY
-720 VKPLLKSLAL
+720 VKPLLKSLSL
-730 SSPSNNAVLEYGQVT
+730 SSPSNNATLEYGQVT
-745 LSCSNLGQDAVGY
+745 LSCSNLGQAAVGY
-758 TFHYRRTDAEATED
+758 TFHYRRTGAEAES
-772 GEAEEW
+772 AEEW
-778 KEVKTTSPSTT
+778 KEVKTTSPSTA

-808 YEKVDSEHRTFS
+808 SEAVDSEHRTFS
-820 ISKRSDLTVESVTVP
+820 IRKRSDLTVESVTAPV
-835 AEVKANTTFQITAVV
+835 EVKANTTFQITAVV

-856 ATRSSAWTDML
+856 ATRSSAWTDAL
-867 YEERA
+867 YEKRP
-872 DGKQYYGIKG
+872 DGAVRVGTQ
-882 IAHRGVLQPGE
+882 AHYGVLQPDA
-893 SYTVTFTVT
+893 SYTVTFNIT
-902 SPGASVSGFRYM
+902 SPDATQSEVSYF
-914 VETDVYAEETESDES
+914 VETDLYREETESDES
-929 NNSKFTDPIAIV
+929 NNIKSTDPIALI

-953 KAIYAA
+953 KVFYQA

-966 SKTWRIGSNA
+966 NKTWRIGSNA
-976 VTSTRWPGVTFDE
+976 VTSTGWPGVTFDE

-996 DLQDN
+996 ELQNN
-1001 NLSGSLPTEGMQMKS
+1001 NLRGNLPTEGMEMKS
-1016 LRTLNLRR
+1016 LRMLNL
-1024 NNLRGDVAAFC
+1024 NGNSLSGDVAAFC

-1048 NLFTEIKEAL
+1048 NLFTELTDVL
-1058 PTHITSLNLQNQ
+1058 PAHITSLNLQNQ
-1070 REGYSLSTFTLQEWA
+1070 REGYSLSTFTQQEWA
-1085 MGDKLA
+1085 MGDRHA
-1091 DIQLGSLIAY
+1091 DIQLGKLIAY
-1101 DHKNQNFEAH
+1101 DHQNQNFEAH
-1111 PSLSIYTT
+1111 PTLRIYTT
-1119 DNNSYVGEMRYE
+1119 DNNSYVGEMRYN
-1131 DGAYRYYLSGT
+1131 DGAYRYSLSGT
-1142 YTYASGTEFC
+1142 YNYASGTEFC
-1152 IRSNGGVAQ
+1152 IRSSGGVAQ

-1200 NFNYPAADTYEGS
+1200 NFNYPAADTYDGG

-1230 NDNADRKT
+1230 NDNADRKSL
-1238 VMAAQRRWTESLGD
+1238 MAAQRRWTESMGD
-1252 GASAANV
+1252 GASTHNL
-1259 LSVEDGALWLNA
+1259 LSVEDGALWLDA
-1271 SDQVAALDITLAGVK
+1271 ADQVAALDITLAGVK
-1286 ANDVKLALSKQRYQL
+1286 ANDVKLAMSKQRYQL

-1308 GVRVVI
+1308 GVRIVI

-1325 TKLLQLAKPA
+1325 TKLLRLAKPA
-1335 RVDQTMAADIDA
+1335 RVDQAMAADIDA
-1347 QPVGIAFEGQ
+1347 QPVDVAFEGQ
-1357 ATGIDAVTTD
+1357 TTDIDAVTAD
-1367 AKSREDVYSIDGRKL
+1367 AESLEGVYSIDGRKL
-1382 NGVER
+1382 NGVAG

-1398 AINRHQLK
+1398 AINRHQ

>member
-1 MIKARYILTLFAM
+1 M

-58 VNANVSVKAVAKSSN
+58 VNANVNVKAVARSAN
-73 WRFINWTDAEGKVVS
+73 WLFKNWTDADGKVVS
-88 TSNSF
+88 TSSSF
-93 THRKLNSAET
+93 THRKLNSNET

-131 EYAVGVPYYTQA
+131 EYAVGVTYSYTA

-163 TNRTV
+163 TERTV
-168 SYTVTENDETITAHY
+168 RYTVTENDETITAHY
-183 RYTPGSP
+183 RFTPGSP
-190 AEPNETKPKHKVF
+190 AEPNETKPKHKVYF
-203 FRCDPAGLT
+203 KCDPAGLT
-212 GFNKTS
+212 GFYQSN

-224 GSPYS
+224 GNTFR
-229 VTVYSVSDYEFKGW
+229 VEVYSVSDYEFKGW
-243 TWEGETKVLETSYTW
+243 TREGSSEIIGQYRTFSGT
-258 NVNMGTRDAHLVAH
+258 MGKEDVHLVAH

-309 VYMQNTGNVKTLSFK
+309 IYMQNTGNVKTLSFK

-330 LSVDVANIQ
+330 LTVDVANIQ

-351 AQEDSVLSVSLEGGT
+351 VQEDSVLSVSLEGGT
-366 QIVEHDGVVVR
+366 LIVEHDGVVVR
-377 IPVSAQDALKDGI
+377 IPVIAQDALKDSV

-398 TGTTLEDAAINF
+398 AGTTTADAAINF
-410 TSRSGRLVV
+410 TNRSGRLVV

-425 DLQAKFSVET
+425 DLQARFSVET

-440 QLTNLSSENAKTFEW
+440 QFANLSSENAKTFEW
-455 NFGDGSTSTE
+455 NFGDGTTSTE
-465 RNPMHIYAEA
+465 RNPMHSYAEA

-524 SMHEMFELL
+524 SMHEMLELL

-542 NVKTGGKEVFSVNL
+542 NVKTGGKEAFEANL
-556 LTADSLALLSTL
+556 QTADSLTLLSTL

-600 DMQKVTDFFRHIS
+600 DMQKVTDFFRHIT
-613 LENVQVTLNGAAIN
+613 LENVVVTLNGAAIN

-641 GTSTQPEAFTAISSS
+641 GTSTQPEAFAAISSS
-656 EKVKVKWTA
+656 EAVKVSWTA
-665 SVAEGCTVRGYQLT
+665 SVAEGCTVRGYQFT
-679 GTDDLPAMTLTNEGS
+679 GTGNLPAMTLTNEGS

-702 VSVELNG
+702 VNVELNG
-709 VVALAYIYKVY
+709 IAMYTYIYKVY
-720 VKPLLKSLAL
+720 VKSLLKNLTL
-730 SSPSNNAVLEYGQVT
+730 SSPSDKATLEYGQVT
-745 LSCSNLGQDAVGY
+745 LSCSNLGQAAVGY
-758 TFHYRRTDAEATED
+758 TFHYRRTDAEAES
-772 GEAEEW
+772 AEEW
-778 KEVKTTSPSTT
+778 KEVKTTSPSTA

-808 YEKVDSEHRTFS
+808 SETVDSEHRTFS
-820 ISKRSDLTVESVTVP
+820 IRKRSDLTVESVTAPV
-835 AEVKANTTFQITAVV
+835 EVKANTTFQITAVV
-850 RNIGKG
+850 RNISKG
-856 ATRSSAWTDML
+856 ATRSSAWTDAL
-867 YEERA
+867 YEKRP
-872 DGKQYYGIKG
+872 DGAVRVGTQ
-882 IAHRGVLQPGE
+882 AHYGVLQPDA
-893 SYTVTFTVT
+893 SYTVTFIIT
-902 SPGASVSGFRYM
+902 SPDATQSEVSYF
-914 VETDVYAEETESDES
+914 VETDIYREETESDES
-929 NNSKFTDPIAIV
+929 NNIKSTDPIALI

-953 KAIYAA
+953 KVLYQA

-966 SKTWRIGSNA
+966 NKTWRIGSNA
-976 VTSTRWPGVTFDE
+976 VTSTGWPGVTFDE

-996 DLQDN
+996 ELQNN
-1001 NLSGSLPTEGMQMKS
+1001 NLRGNLPTEGMEMKS
-1016 LRTLNLRR
+1016 LRTLNLSG
-1024 NNLRGDVAAFC
+1024 NSLNGDVAAFC

-1048 NLFTEIKEAL
+1048 NLFTELTGVL
-1058 PTHITSLNLQNQ
+1058 PAHITSLNLQNQ
-1070 REGYSLSTFTLQEWA
+1070 REGYSLSTFTQQEWA

-1091 DIQLGSLIAY
+1091 DIKLGSLIAY
-1101 DHKNQNFEAH
+1101 DHQNQNFEAH
-1111 PSLSIYTT
+1111 PTLRIYTT
-1119 DNNSYVGEMRYE
+1119 DNNSYVGEMIYS
-1131 DGAYRYYLSGT
+1131 DGAYRYSLSGT
-1142 YTYASGTEFC
+1142 YNYASGTEFC
-1152 IRSNGGVAQ
+1152 IRSSGGVAQ

-1200 NFNYPAADTYEGS
+1200 NFNYPAADTYEGG

-1230 NDNADRKT
+1230 NDNADRKSL
-1238 VMAAQRRWTESLGD
+1238 MAAQRRWTESMGE
-1252 GASAANV
+1252 GASTHNV
-1259 LSVEDGALWLNA
+1259 LSVEDGALWLDA
-1271 SDQVAALDITLAGVK
+1271 SDQVAALDITLAGVR
-1286 ANDVKLALSKQRYQL
+1286 ANDVKLAMSKQRYQL

-1325 TKLLQLAKPA
+1325 TKLLRLAKPA
-1335 RVDQTMAADIDA
+1335 RVEQAMAADIDA
-1347 QPVGIAFEGQ
+1347 QPVGVAFDGQ
-1357 ATGIDAVTTD
+1357 TTDIDAITTD
-1367 AKSREDVYSIDGRKL
+1367 ADSRDAVYSIDGRKL
-1382 NGVER
+1382 NGVAG

>member
-1 MIKARYILTLFAM
+1 M

-73 WRFINWTDAEGKVVS
+73 WRFRNWTDAEGKEVS
-88 TSNSF
+88 TSSSF

-103 LTANYEYQKTSLL
+103 LTANYEYLQTSRL

-124 IKTSEVK
+124 IRTSEVK
-131 EYAVGVPYYTQA
+131 EYAVGVTNSYTA
-143 STYSDYTFV
+143 STYTDYTFV

-190 AEPNETKPKHKVF
+190 AEPNETKPKHKVY
-203 FRCDPAGLT
+203 FRCDPAGLA

-229 VTVYSVSDYEFKGW
+229 VTVYSVNDYEFKGW
-243 TWEGETKVLETSYTW
+243 TWEGETKILETSHTW

-283 STDTK
+283 STDSK

-309 VYMQNTGNVKTLSFK
+309 IYMQNTGNVKTLSFK

-330 LSVDVANIQ
+330 LKVDVAGIQ
-339 KTLRTDAYTVQA
+339 KTLRTEAYTVQA
-351 AQEDSVLSVSLEGGT
+351 ALEDSVLSVSLAGGT

-377 IPVSAQDALKDGI
+377 IPVSAQDALKDSV

-398 TGTTLEDAAINF
+398 AGTTLEDAAINF

-455 NFGDGSTSTE
+455 NFGDGTTSTE
-465 RNPMHIYAEA
+465 RNPMHSYAEA

-524 SMHEMFELL
+524 SMHEMLELL

-542 NVKTGGKEVFSVNL
+542 NVKTGGKEAFDANL
-556 LTADSLALLSTL
+556 QSADSLALLSTL
-568 TEKLGTTGVVMA
+568 TEKLGTTGVVMV
-580 FKNEAQKP
+580 FKNEAPNP
-588 VTLQFNT
+588 VTLRFNT
-595 AANSA
+595 AANSL

-613 LENVQVTLNGAAIN
+613 LENVVVTLNGAAIN
-627 IGEIGRYSEQTICS
+627 IGEIDRFSAQTICS

-679 GTDDLPAMTLTNEGS
+679 GTGNLPAMTLTNEGS
-694 KTDLVTYH
+694 NTDLVTYH
-702 VSVELNG
+702 VNVELNG
-709 VVALAYIYKVY
+709 VAMYTYIYKVY

-730 SSPSNNAVLEYGQVT
+730 SSPSDKATLEYGQVT
-745 LSCSNLGQDAVGY
+745 LSCSNLGQAAVGY
-758 TFHYRRTDAEATED
+758 TFHYRRTDAEAEN
-772 GEAEEW
+772 AEEW
-778 KEVKTTSPSTT
+778 KEVNTTSPSTA

-808 YEKVDSEHRTFS
+808 NETVESAHRTFS
-820 ISKRSDLTVESVTVP
+820 IRKRADLTVVSVTAP

-856 ATRSSAWTDML
+856 ATRRSNWQDIIC
-867 YEERA
+867 EEQA
-872 DGKQYYGIKG
+872 DGSYSEIKR
-882 IAHRGVLQPGE
+882 ITHNGVLQPGD

-902 SPGASVSGFRYM
+902 SPDATLSEVSYL
-914 VETDVYAEETESDES
+914 VHTDSWNQETESNE
-929 NNSKFTDPIAIV
+929 NNNVEISTPVSIIK
-941 NRYID
+941 RYID

-953 KAIYAA
+953 KVLYQA

-966 SKTWRIGSNA
+966 NKTWRIGSNA
-976 VTSTRWPGVTFDE
+976 VTSTGWPGVTFDE

-996 DLQDN
+996 DLQNN
-1001 NLSGSLPTEGMQMKS
+1001 NLRGSLPTEGMEMKS
-1016 LRTLNLRR
+1016 LRTLNLSG
-1024 NNLRGDVAAFC
+1024 NSLNGDVAAFC

-1048 NLFTEIKEAL
+1048 NLFTELSGVL
-1058 PTHITSLNLQNQ
+1058 PAHITSLNLQSQ

-1085 MGDKLA
+1085 MGDKQA

-1101 DHKNQNFEAH
+1101 DHQNQNFEAH
-1111 PSLSIYTT
+1111 PALRIYTT
-1119 DNNSYVGEMRYE
+1119 DNNSYVGEMRYA

-1142 YTYASGTEFC
+1142 YNYASGTEFC

-1173 GDVNADASVDV
+1173 GDVNADAAVDV

-1200 NFNYPAADTYEGS
+1200 NFNYPAADTYEGG

-1230 NDNADRKT
+1230 NDNADQKSL
-1238 VMAAQRRWTESLGD
+1238 MAAQRRWTESMGEE
-1252 GASAANV
+1252 ASTANV
-1259 LSVEDGALWLNA
+1259 LSVEDDALWLDA
-1271 SDQVAALDITLAGVK
+1271 TDQVAALDITLAGVK

-1325 TKLLQLAKPA
+1325 TKLLRLAKPA
-1335 RVDQTMAADIDA
+1335 RVDQAMAADIDA
-1347 QPVGIAFEGQ
+1347 QPVGVAFEGQ
-1357 ATGIDAVTTD
+1357 TTD
-1367 AKSREDVYSIDGRKL
+1367 IDTITTDVDSREDVYTIDGRKL
-1382 NGVER
+1382 NGVAR
-1387 EGIYIVNGKKK
+1387 EGVYIVNGKKK